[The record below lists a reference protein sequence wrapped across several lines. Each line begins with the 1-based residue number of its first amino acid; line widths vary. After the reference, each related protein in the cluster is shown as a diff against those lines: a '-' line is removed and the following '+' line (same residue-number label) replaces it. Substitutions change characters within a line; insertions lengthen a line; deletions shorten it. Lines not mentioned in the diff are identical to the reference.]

1 MADAELTVRISGD
14 TSDLESAISRVES
27 QLSRL
32 ERSGGKGAESIAKAA
47 LNQGGFAKTVEQS
60 KKALDEKRAVL
71 AQTEKEYKKN
81 SKAIQDNISGLE
93 KQRGRLNNLAVSK
106 QEEIDALK
114 ASSKNLDKNS
124 TAYKDNRRAIEWTET
139 ELEAVKK
146 QHRDVGKSIDEH
158 RTALQ
163 NEKNSLEKSR
173 NAVADAEKQ
182 YKTYASNLEE
192 VEKIEKRLKLEEK
205 AKGYRELGEGVD
217 TLTKPFQVAGVAM
230 AAGAVASAKFAID
243 FENNFANVLKTVD
256 GTDEQ
261 LNKIKQDIIDMT
273 TVGINGHSAI
283 PQTTAELTELAA
295 AGGQLG
301 IQTENISSFT
311 ETMAM
316 MGSATNLAG
325 EEGAKTLAR
334 FMNVA
339 NVSQGEVQNLGSS
352 IVDLG
357 NHFATTEAE
366 IAAMA
371 QRMGATGTAV
381 GISAQ
386 DILAYSTALSSLGVE
401 AEAGGSSI
409 SRIWMD
415 IQTQVSTGGELLGE
429 FAKVSG
435 KTTKEFAEGWKND
448 ASGTFKDFVDGLS
461 KSKDL
466 VGTLKNLG
474 FDNIRDLQALQKLAG
489 PQGIQLLTDALQ
501 RSNNA
506 WSENTALVNEFENKA
521 GTTASQ
527 IQVMKNNL
535 VEAGRSLG
543 ETFLPSI
550 NNGVTDIKNFAQGI
564 AKMSDGQK
572 QALIT
577 TGKWVIGLGAAGKA
591 TSGVIKGI
599 GNTADAFAKIKKA
612 KEAGGVLAK
621 FAPALTAIKGAAP
634 YAAAGIIAV
643 TAAVK
648 IGKAAYD
655 SWYKSQYKWTE
666 GMSEQQNKIRKSMNS
681 YKQLSDIQAQLKN
694 YRLIIENPESSQEQV
709 DNAKQKIQ
717 EIVELLA
724 KEYDLKINV
733 DDNDELDN
741 AVNNLAQRSKNE
753 LERDYNSQQR
763 KLNSLENRYKTDSA
777 KLPDMRKQKQ
787 EADELRT
794 KFDTLSLSAETLR
807 RKWYNSEIG
816 QKEFMDGMVE
826 LGTQLGVSEEDIR
839 NLIVSI
845 DELQT
850 KAIGEKNVN
859 DKLYKDLDGKI
870 TDLEGTVKH
879 YEAISKEMANWASEG
894 MALGVKEGDAEKVN
908 LWFDRL
914 SQNVKN
920 AKLDMHGYAQI
931 AAEAFNGI
939 KWDEAF
945 KKGGDDLNNM
955 VNDYVRSMQKFG
967 AANSD
972 IAKGAALLK
981 NGFKSINDIP
991 KDNKKAFDAIS
1002 KDMTEFARNLGEID
1016 GNHSIKITADGDI
1029 QLLDDVS
1036 GKIQEIQTSNGT
1048 TVKITAEGDVSVLD
1062 DAGNQVQYL
1071 EGLGAVSLQ
1080 VNANGNIDVL
1090 NEAGEKVAEIPKE
1103 VDTTTTVKMAVDS
1116 AEVDNYQPDEKTG
1129 TAKYGVDSSSVDNWS
1144 PPNKNAIVVYKAVVE
1159 GEPKA
1164 KGTQDFKGGMAMI
1177 NDQRGVSD
1185 PRELVEVNGKGYIFE
1200 GRDVV
1205 LPLPRHAKVY
1215 TAGQTK
1221 EMLAMAGLRRYARGK
1236 DNQEWENAQ
1245 DDWAHY
1251 TKVNNVS
1258 AFEALEHWDEMMK
1271 KFSYDAEAVKDIQ
1284 EEIVASTKDMWDE
1297 EMATM
1302 QFYLDMGVDSEE
1314 HYYKWLET
1322 YRDEHFDGNDEMWR
1336 KATLDITKYNKRMA
1350 KESAE
1355 ALNDASEEY
1364 IRFHTIAGDW
1374 DEIGD
1379 SPLAAYARVLDR
1391 AEEDLANGVYKNVEE
1406 KNEFL
1411 KNFGSNMFDAY
1422 KEDADN
1428 WIQHERDYNAMSTE
1442 DYISALNRKK
1452 QRTNEYFA
1460 QGIIDYQT
1468 YLKEVQDY
1476 NEKIMSAYADEVNQW
1491 RDDAD
1496 FYQRQ
1501 SEVYGWGFNG
1511 TGHKSALKYW
1521 QARLDREIENSH
1533 DMNLSANER
1542 QSALRY
1548 ADEARMEIYK
1558 ARQDELD
1565 DELEKFRQSIEDTR
1579 TALDDEVQNMRDA
1592 WTTEDRKA
1600 DMSEL
1605 AEQIA
1610 VFKYAQTKEGID
1622 KYKSLN
1628 EEYTRLS
1635 REQKIEDIQAANREK
1650 LDRMQAQYDKMEQD
1664 KIDELAGLKDELL
1677 KYGGIAVISDQTR
1690 QIAAAANDNISAL
1703 VSNMSDFGESF
1714 SSFAARLFEKLD
1726 ERPTVINN
1734 YDNST
1739 QNIANNI
1746 RDRADLQAAAL
1757 GVGLG
1762 SLSMMLFGRRR

>member
-14 TSDLESAISRVES
+14 TGDLESAISRVES

-32 ERSGGKGAESIAKAA
+32 ERSGGSNVGAGMERNFKTAADRLEQTAK
-47 LNQGGFAKTVEQS
+47 QW
-60 KKALDEKRAVL
+60 
-71 AQTEKEYKKN
+71 
-81 SKAIQDNISGLE
+81 
-93 KQRGRLNNLAVSK
+93 
-106 QEEIDALK
+106 
-114 ASSKNLDKNS
+114 KNLGD
-124 TAYKDNRRAIEWTET
+124 
-139 ELEAVKK
+139 
-146 QHRDVGKSIDEH
+146 
-158 RTALQ
+158 
-163 NEKNSLEKSR
+163 
-173 NAVADAEKQ
+173 
-182 YKTYASNLEE
+182 
-192 VEKIEKRLKLEEK
+192 
-205 AKGYRELGEGVD
+205 GVD

-230 AAGAVASAKFAID
+230 AAGAVASSKFAID
-243 FENNFANVLKTVD
+243 FNNNFADVRKTVD
-256 GTDEQ
+256 GTDAQ

-273 TVGINGHSAI
+273 TVDINGHSAI

-301 IQTENISSFT
+301 ITVENISGFT

-316 MGSATNLAG
+316 IESATNLAG

-334 FMNVA
+334 FMNVTGTA
-339 NVSQGEVQNLGSS
+339 QSEIQNVGSA

-357 NHFATTEAE
+357 NHSATTEAE

-371 QRMGATGTAV
+371 QRMGKYSKTV
-381 GISAQ
+381 GISAA
-386 DILAYSTALSSLGVE
+386 DTLGYSAALSSLGVE
-401 AEAGGSSI
+401 AQLGGSAIGRTWLSI
-409 SRIWMD
+409 ETAVAKGGNSLKAFAKYAGVSANEFKQKWNTDPTGAFNGLLEGLNASENLTLALQELGIDNTQD
-415 IQTQVSTGGELLGE
+415 IQVM
-429 FAKVSG
+429 
-435 KTTKEFAEGWKND
+435 
-448 ASGTFKDFVDGLS
+448 
-461 KSKDL
+461 
-466 VGTLKNLG
+466 
-474 FDNIRDLQALQKLAG
+474 QALVNSVDKVKESV
-489 PQGIQLLTDALQ
+489 Q

-543 ETFLPSI
+543 ETFLPTI

-564 AKMSDGQK
+564 ANMSDGQK

-655 SWYKSQYKWTE
+655 SWYKSQFKWAE
-666 GMSEQQNKIRKSMNS
+666 GLSDADNKVQYSLDK
-681 YKQLSDIQAQLKN
+681 YKQIANLQRALKDA
-694 YRLIIENPESSQEQV
+694 RGTIGNPKASQEQV
-709 DNAKQKIQ
+709 DNAKAKIE
-717 EIVELLA
+717 EIKALLEE
-724 KEYDLKINV
+724 EYNLTIKS
-733 DDNDELDN
+733 DNSDLDN
-741 AVNNLAQRSKNE
+741 AVEQVKKLTGNDLKQAIADEQMQLANLAENYRDAMTRLPEMQAKFDNANERLTYLKLLNSEYATLATESQDGILTQEQMNRAMNDVARSMGITADQAKELYDGVTPLETALQGAQKEVDKLKPEIDDLTNSQRDYVNISKSFANKLTE
-753 LERDYNSQQR
+753 YFSEQLVSGDMGGAAKTLERIG
-763 KLNSLENRYKTDSA
+763 KA
-777 KLPDMRKQKQ
+777 A
-787 EADELRT
+787 ADAGL
-794 KFDTLSLSAETLR
+794 
-807 RKWYNSEIG
+807 
-816 QKEFMDGMVE
+816 
-826 LGTQLGVSEEDIR
+826 
-839 NLIVSI
+839 
-845 DELQT
+845 
-850 KAIGEKNVN
+850 
-859 DKLYKDLDGKI
+859 
-870 TDLEGTVKH
+870 DLEGYGKILT
-879 YEAISKEMANWASEG
+879 
-894 MALGVKEGDAEKVN
+894 
-908 LWFDRL
+908 
-914 SQNVKN
+914 
-920 AKLDMHGYAQI
+920 
-931 AAEAFNGI
+931 
-939 KWDEAF
+939 
-945 KKGGDDLNNM
+945 
-955 VNDYVRSMQKFG
+955 
-967 AANSD
+967 D
-972 IAKGAALLK
+972 IAKAAGMIEENQTIKISAEGDISVIEEVEDKANEL
-981 NGFKSINDIP
+981 NGKSVKLTVNADGSE
-991 KDNKKAFDAIS
+991 AYA
-1002 KDMTEFARNLGEID
+1002 TID
-1016 GNHSIKITADGDI
+1016 GVQYKVAAYDGKTGEAILTADGTKADMVI
-1029 QLLDDVS
+1029 NLSTGEVHAF
-1036 GKIQEIQTSNGT
+1036 SNEEGIAT
-1048 TVKITAEGDVSVLD
+1048 LSAIDNVTATAQQAAKSIAGVKSKTVTITAVYTTINKRIDQFS
-1062 DAGNQVQYL
+1062 
-1071 EGLGAVSLQ
+1071 SL
-1080 VNANGNIDVL
+1080 NGW
-1090 NEAGEKVAEIPKE
+1090 ATK
-1103 VDTTTTVKMAVDS
+1103 
-1116 AEVDNYQPDEKTG
+1116 Q
-1129 TAKYGVDSSSVDNWS
+1129 
-1144 PPNKNAIVVYKAVVE
+1144 
-1159 GEPKA
+1159 A

-1236 DNQEWENAQ
+1236 DNKEWENAQ

-1336 KATLDITKYNKRMA
+1336 KATLDITKYNKQMA

-1391 AEEDLANGVYKNVEE
+1391 AEEDLANGVYESVEE

-1468 YLKEVQDY
+1468 YLKEVQGY
-1476 NEKIMSAYADEVNQW
+1476 NEKIMNAYADEVNQW

-1635 REQKIEDIQAANREK
+1635 REQKIEDIQAANSEK

-1726 ERPTVINN
+1726 ERPTVVNN

>member
-14 TSDLESAISRVES
+14 TGDLESAISRVES

-32 ERSGGKGAESIAKAA
+32 ERSGGSNVGAGMERNFKTAADRLEQTAK
-47 LNQGGFAKTVEQS
+47 QW
-60 KKALDEKRAVL
+60 
-71 AQTEKEYKKN
+71 KN
-81 SKAIQDNISGLE
+81 
-93 KQRGRLNNLAVSK
+93 
-106 QEEIDALK
+106 
-114 ASSKNLDKNS
+114 
-124 TAYKDNRRAIEWTET
+124 
-139 ELEAVKK
+139 
-146 QHRDVGKSIDEH
+146 
-158 RTALQ
+158 
-163 NEKNSLEKSR
+163 
-173 NAVADAEKQ
+173 
-182 YKTYASNLEE
+182 
-192 VEKIEKRLKLEEK
+192 
-205 AKGYRELGEGVD
+205 LGEGVD
-217 TLTKPFQVAGVAM
+217 TLTKPLQIAGVAM
-230 AAGAVASAKFAID
+230 AAGAVASSKFAID
-243 FENNFANVLKTVD
+243 FNNNFADVRKTVD
-256 GTDEQ
+256 GTDAQ

-273 TVGINGHSAI
+273 TVDINGHSAI

-386 DILAYSTALSSLGVE
+386 DVLAYSTALSSLGVE

-489 PQGIQLLTDALQ
+489 PQGIQLLNDALQ

-543 ETFLPSI
+543 ETFLPTI

-564 AKMSDGQK
+564 SKMSDGQK

-666 GMSEQQNKIRKSMNS
+666 GLSDADNKVQDSLDK
-681 YKQLSDIQAQLKN
+681 YKQISNLQRTLKEA
-694 YRLIIENPESSQEQV
+694 RLTIENPESSQEQV
-709 DNAKQKIQ
+709 DNAKAKIE
-717 EIVELLA
+717 EIKALLEE
-724 KEYDLKINV
+724 EYNLKIKF
-733 DDNDELDN
+733 DNSDLDKTIEQVQKLTGNELKQAIAEEQLMLSDLSESYKESMTKLPEMQAQYDN
-741 AVNNLAQRSKNE
+741 AT
-753 LERDYNSQQR
+753 ERLTYL
-763 KLNSLENRYKTDSA
+763 KLLNSEYATLATESKDG
-777 KLPDMRKQKQ
+777 
-787 EADELRT
+787 
-794 KFDTLSLSAETLR
+794 TLSQEQMNRAMNDVARSMGLTAEQARELYDGVTPL
-807 RKWYNSEIG
+807 ETALQG
-816 QKEFMDGMVE
+816 AQKEVDGLKPKIDDLTKSQKDYVNISKSFVNKMTEYLGEQLTKGDMDGAAKTIERIGKAAANAE
-826 LGTQLGVSEEDIR
+826 L
-839 NLIVSI
+839 
-845 DELQT
+845 
-850 KAIGEKNVN
+850 
-859 DKLYKDLDGKI
+859 
-870 TDLEGTVKH
+870 DLEGYGKILT
-879 YEAISKEMANWASEG
+879 
-894 MALGVKEGDAEKVN
+894 
-908 LWFDRL
+908 
-914 SQNVKN
+914 
-920 AKLDMHGYAQI
+920 
-931 AAEAFNGI
+931 
-939 KWDEAF
+939 
-945 KKGGDDLNNM
+945 
-955 VNDYVRSMQKFG
+955 
-967 AANSD
+967 D
-972 IAKGAALLK
+972 IAKAAGMIEGNQTIKISAEGDISVIEEVEDKANEL
-981 NGFKSINDIP
+981 NGKSVKFTVNADG
-991 KDNKKAFDAIS
+991 
-1002 KDMTEFARNLGEID
+1002 TEAYATID
-1016 GNHSIKITADGDI
+1016 GVQYKVAAYDGETGEAILTADGTKADMVI
-1029 QLLDDVS
+1029 NLSTGEVHAF
-1036 GKIQEIQTSNGT
+1036 SNEEGIAT
-1048 TVKITAEGDVSVLD
+1048 LSAIDNVTATAQQAAKSIAGVKSKTVTITAV
-1062 DAGNQVQYL
+1062 Y
-1071 EGLGAVSLQ
+1071 
-1080 VNANGNIDVL
+1080 VNKRVDQFATLNGW
-1090 NEAGEKVAEIPKE
+1090 A
-1103 VDTTTTVKMAVDS
+1103 TR
-1116 AEVDNYQPDEKTG
+1116 Q
-1129 TAKYGVDSSSVDNWS
+1129 
-1144 PPNKNAIVVYKAVVE
+1144 
-1159 GEPKA
+1159 A

-1374 DEIGD
+1374 DEIDD
-1379 SPLAAYARVLDR
+1379 STLAAYARVLDR
-1391 AEEDLANGVYKNVEE
+1391 AEEDLANGVYESIEE

-1476 NEKIMSAYADEVNQW
+1476 NEKIMNAYADEVNQW

-1600 DMSEL
+1600 DMSKL

-1635 REQKIEDIQAANREK
+1635 REQKIEDIQAANSEK

>member
-14 TSDLESAISRVES
+14 TGDLESAISRVES

-32 ERSGGKGAESIAKAA
+32 ERSGGSNVGAGMERNFKTAADRLEQTAK
-47 LNQGGFAKTVEQS
+47 QW
-60 KKALDEKRAVL
+60 
-71 AQTEKEYKKN
+71 KN
-81 SKAIQDNISGLE
+81 
-93 KQRGRLNNLAVSK
+93 
-106 QEEIDALK
+106 
-114 ASSKNLDKNS
+114 
-124 TAYKDNRRAIEWTET
+124 
-139 ELEAVKK
+139 
-146 QHRDVGKSIDEH
+146 
-158 RTALQ
+158 
-163 NEKNSLEKSR
+163 
-173 NAVADAEKQ
+173 
-182 YKTYASNLEE
+182 
-192 VEKIEKRLKLEEK
+192 
-205 AKGYRELGEGVD
+205 LGEGVD

-230 AAGAVASAKFAID
+230 AAGSVASSKFAID
-243 FENNFANVLKTVD
+243 FENNFADVRKTVD

-273 TVGINGHSAI
+273 TVGINAHSAI

-386 DILAYSTALSSLGVE
+386 DVLAYSTALSSLGVE

-489 PQGIQLLTDALQ
+489 PQGIQLLNDALQ

-527 IQVMKNNL
+527 IQIMKNNL

-543 ETFLPSI
+543 ETFLPTI

-564 AKMSDGQK
+564 SKMSDGQK

-599 GNTADAFAKIKKA
+599 GNTADALSKIKKA
-612 KEAGGVLAK
+612 QEAGGVLAK

-655 SWYKSQYKWTE
+655 SWYKSQFKWAE
-666 GMSEQQNKIRKSMNS
+666 GLSDADNKVQDSLDK
-681 YKQLSDIQAQLKN
+681 YKQISNLQRTLKEA
-694 YRLIIENPESSQEQV
+694 RLTIENPESSQEQV
-709 DNAKQKIQ
+709 DAAKAKIE
-717 EIVELLA
+717 EIKALLE
-724 KEYDLKINV
+724 KEYNLNIKS
-733 DDNDELDN
+733 DNSDLDN
-741 AVNNLAQRSKNE
+741 AVEQVKKLTGNDLRQAIADEQMQLANLAENYRNAMTRLPEMQAKFDNANERLSQFKELNSELRALGAEYRSGTISQNEWNAAIEKAGQAMGLTSEQSKDYEYVFRRLSEGMNSAQKEVDKLKPEIDDLTNSQRDYVNISKSFANKLTE
-753 LERDYNSQQR
+753 YFSEQLVSGDMDGAAKTLERIG
-763 KLNSLENRYKTDSA
+763 KA
-777 KLPDMRKQKQ
+777 A
-787 EADELRT
+787 ADAGL
-794 KFDTLSLSAETLR
+794 
-807 RKWYNSEIG
+807 
-816 QKEFMDGMVE
+816 
-826 LGTQLGVSEEDIR
+826 
-839 NLIVSI
+839 
-845 DELQT
+845 
-850 KAIGEKNVN
+850 
-859 DKLYKDLDGKI
+859 
-870 TDLEGTVKH
+870 DLEGYGKILT
-879 YEAISKEMANWASEG
+879 
-894 MALGVKEGDAEKVN
+894 
-908 LWFDRL
+908 
-914 SQNVKN
+914 
-920 AKLDMHGYAQI
+920 
-931 AAEAFNGI
+931 
-939 KWDEAF
+939 
-945 KKGGDDLNNM
+945 
-955 VNDYVRSMQKFG
+955 
-967 AANSD
+967 D
-972 IAKGAALLK
+972 IAKAAGMIEE
-981 NGFKSINDIP
+981 NQ
-991 KDNKKAFDAIS
+991 
-1002 KDMTEFARNLGEID
+1002 T
-1016 GNHSIKITADGDI
+1016 IKISADGDI
-1029 QLLDDVS
+1029 SVLEEVEDKANELN
-1036 GKIQEIQTSNGT
+1036 GKNVELTVNADGTEAYATIDGVQYKVAAYDGETGEAILTADGTKADMVINLSTGEVHAFSNEEGIAT
-1048 TVKITAEGDVSVLD
+1048 LSAIDNVTATAQQAAKSIAGVKSKTVTITAVYTTINKRIDQFS
-1062 DAGNQVQYL
+1062 
-1071 EGLGAVSLQ
+1071 SL
-1080 VNANGNIDVL
+1080 NGW
-1090 NEAGEKVAEIPKE
+1090 ATK
-1103 VDTTTTVKMAVDS
+1103 
-1116 AEVDNYQPDEKTG
+1116 Q
-1129 TAKYGVDSSSVDNWS
+1129 
-1144 PPNKNAIVVYKAVVE
+1144 
-1159 GEPKA
+1159 A

-1374 DEIGD
+1374 DEIDD

-1592 WTTEDRKA
+1592 WATEDRKA

-1635 REQKIEDIQAANREK
+1635 REQKIEDIQAANSEK

>member
-14 TSDLESAISRVES
+14 TGDLESAIGRVES

-32 ERSGGKGAESIAKAA
+32 ERSGGSNVGAGMERNFKTAADRLEQTAK
-47 LNQGGFAKTVEQS
+47 QW
-60 KKALDEKRAVL
+60 
-71 AQTEKEYKKN
+71 KN
-81 SKAIQDNISGLE
+81 
-93 KQRGRLNNLAVSK
+93 
-106 QEEIDALK
+106 
-114 ASSKNLDKNS
+114 
-124 TAYKDNRRAIEWTET
+124 
-139 ELEAVKK
+139 
-146 QHRDVGKSIDEH
+146 
-158 RTALQ
+158 
-163 NEKNSLEKSR
+163 
-173 NAVADAEKQ
+173 
-182 YKTYASNLEE
+182 
-192 VEKIEKRLKLEEK
+192 
-205 AKGYRELGEGVD
+205 LGEGVD

-243 FENNFANVLKTVD
+243 FENNFANVRKTVD

-386 DILAYSTALSSLGVE
+386 DVLAYSTALSSLGVE

-489 PQGIQLLTDALQ
+489 PQGIQLLNDALQ

-543 ETFLPSI
+543 ETFLPTI

-564 AKMSDGQK
+564 ANMSDGQK

-577 TGKWVIGLGAAGKA
+577 TGKWVIGLGAAGKV
-591 TSGVIKGI
+591 TSGVLKGI

-666 GMSEQQNKIRKSMNS
+666 GLSDADNKVQDSLDK
-681 YKQLSDIQAQLKN
+681 YKQIANLQRALKDA
-694 YRLIIENPESSQEQV
+694 RLTIENPESSQEQV
-709 DNAKQKIQ
+709 DNAKAKIE
-717 EIVELLA
+717 EIKALLEE
-724 KEYDLKINV
+724 EYKLNIKS
-733 DDNDELDN
+733 DNSDLDN
-741 AVNNLAQRSKNE
+741 AVEQVKKLTGNDLKQAIADEQMQLANLAENYRDAMTRLPEMQAQYDNANERLTYLKLLNSEYATLATESQDGILTQEQMNRAMNDVARSMGITADQAKELYDGVTPLETALQGAQKEVDKLKPEIDDLTNSQRDYVNISKSFANKLTE
-753 LERDYNSQQR
+753 YFSEQLVSGDMDGAAKTLERIG
-763 KLNSLENRYKTDSA
+763 KA
-777 KLPDMRKQKQ
+777 A
-787 EADELRT
+787 ADAGL
-794 KFDTLSLSAETLR
+794 
-807 RKWYNSEIG
+807 
-816 QKEFMDGMVE
+816 
-826 LGTQLGVSEEDIR
+826 
-839 NLIVSI
+839 
-845 DELQT
+845 
-850 KAIGEKNVN
+850 
-859 DKLYKDLDGKI
+859 
-870 TDLEGTVKH
+870 DLEGYGKILT
-879 YEAISKEMANWASEG
+879 N
-894 MALGVKEGDAEKVN
+894 
-908 LWFDRL
+908 
-914 SQNVKN
+914 
-920 AKLDMHGYAQI
+920 
-931 AAEAFNGI
+931 
-939 KWDEAF
+939 
-945 KKGGDDLNNM
+945 
-955 VNDYVRSMQKFG
+955 
-967 AANSD
+967 
-972 IAKGAALLK
+972 IAKAAGMIEE
-981 NGFKSINDIP
+981 NQ
-991 KDNKKAFDAIS
+991 
-1002 KDMTEFARNLGEID
+1002 T
-1016 GNHSIKITADGDI
+1016 IKISADGDI
-1029 QLLDDVS
+1029 SVLEEVEDKANELN
-1036 GKIQEIQTSNGT
+1036 GKNVELTVNADGTEAYATIDGVQYKVAAYDGKTGEAILTADGTKADMVINRTTGEVHLFSNEEGIAT
-1048 TVKITAEGDVSVLD
+1048 LSAIDNVTATAQQAAKSLAGVKSKTVTITAV
-1062 DAGNQVQYL
+1062 Y
-1071 EGLGAVSLQ
+1071 
-1080 VNANGNIDVL
+1080 VNKRVDQFANL
-1090 NEAGEKVAEIPKE
+1090 NGWATK
-1103 VDTTTTVKMAVDS
+1103 
-1116 AEVDNYQPDEKTG
+1116 Q
-1129 TAKYGVDSSSVDNWS
+1129 
-1144 PPNKNAIVVYKAVVE
+1144 
-1159 GEPKA
+1159 A

-1271 KFSYDAEAVKDIQ
+1271 KFSYDAEVVKDIQ

-1336 KATLDITKYNKRMA
+1336 KATLDITKYNKRVA

-1374 DEIGD
+1374 DEIDD

-1391 AEEDLANGVYKNVEE
+1391 AEEDLANGVYESVEE

-1476 NEKIMSAYADEVNQW
+1476 NEKIMNAYADEVNQW
-1491 RDDAD
+1491 RDNAD

-1542 QSALRY
+1542 KSALRY

-1579 TALDDEVQNMRDA
+1579 IALDDEVQNMRDA
-1592 WTTEDRKA
+1592 WTTEDRKT

-1635 REQKIEDIQAANREK
+1635 REQKIEDIQAANSEK

-1746 RDRADLQAAAL
+1746 HDKADLQAAAL

-1762 SLSMMLFGRRR
+1762 GLSMMLFGRRR

>member
-14 TSDLESAISRVES
+14 TGDLESAIGRVES

-32 ERSGGKGAESIAKAA
+32 ERSGGSNVGAGMERNFKTAADRLEQTAK
-47 LNQGGFAKTVEQS
+47 QW
-60 KKALDEKRAVL
+60 
-71 AQTEKEYKKN
+71 KN
-81 SKAIQDNISGLE
+81 
-93 KQRGRLNNLAVSK
+93 
-106 QEEIDALK
+106 
-114 ASSKNLDKNS
+114 
-124 TAYKDNRRAIEWTET
+124 
-139 ELEAVKK
+139 
-146 QHRDVGKSIDEH
+146 
-158 RTALQ
+158 
-163 NEKNSLEKSR
+163 
-173 NAVADAEKQ
+173 
-182 YKTYASNLEE
+182 
-192 VEKIEKRLKLEEK
+192 
-205 AKGYRELGEGVD
+205 LGEGVD
-217 TLTKPFQVAGVAM
+217 TLTKPFQVAGAAM

-243 FENNFANVLKTVD
+243 FENNFANVRKTVD
-256 GTDEQ
+256 GTDAQ

-339 NVSQGEVQNLGSS
+339 NVSQSEVQNLGSS

-386 DILAYSTALSSLGVE
+386 DVLAYSTALSSLGVE

-489 PQGIQLLTDALQ
+489 PQGIQLLNDALQ

-527 IQVMKNNL
+527 IQIMKNNL

-543 ETFLPSI
+543 ETFLPTI

-564 AKMSDGQK
+564 ANMSDGQK

-591 TSGVIKGI
+591 TSGVLKSV

-612 KEAGGVLAK
+612 QEAGGVLAK

-666 GMSEQQNKIRKSMNS
+666 GLSDADKKVQDSLDK
-681 YKQLSDIQAQLKN
+681 YKQIANLQRALKDA
-694 YRLIIENPESSQEQV
+694 RLTIENPESSQEQV
-709 DNAKQKIQ
+709 DNAKAKIE
-717 EIVELLA
+717 EIKALLEE
-724 KEYDLKINV
+724 EYNLNIKS
-733 DDNDELDN
+733 DNSDLDN
-741 AVNNLAQRSKNE
+741 AVEQVKKLTGNDLKQSIADEQMQLANLADAYRESMTKLPEMQAKFDNANERLTYLKLLNSEYATLATESQDGILTQEQMNRAMNDVARSMGITADQAKELYDGVTPLETALQGAQKEVDKLKPEIDDLTNSQRDYVNISKSFANKLTE
-753 LERDYNSQQR
+753 YFSEQLVSGDMDGAAKTLERIG
-763 KLNSLENRYKTDSA
+763 KA
-777 KLPDMRKQKQ
+777 A
-787 EADELRT
+787 ADAGL
-794 KFDTLSLSAETLR
+794 
-807 RKWYNSEIG
+807 
-816 QKEFMDGMVE
+816 
-826 LGTQLGVSEEDIR
+826 
-839 NLIVSI
+839 
-845 DELQT
+845 
-850 KAIGEKNVN
+850 
-859 DKLYKDLDGKI
+859 
-870 TDLEGTVKH
+870 DLEGYGKILT
-879 YEAISKEMANWASEG
+879 
-894 MALGVKEGDAEKVN
+894 
-908 LWFDRL
+908 
-914 SQNVKN
+914 
-920 AKLDMHGYAQI
+920 
-931 AAEAFNGI
+931 
-939 KWDEAF
+939 
-945 KKGGDDLNNM
+945 
-955 VNDYVRSMQKFG
+955 
-967 AANSD
+967 D
-972 IAKGAALLK
+972 IAKAAGMIEE
-981 NGFKSINDIP
+981 NQ
-991 KDNKKAFDAIS
+991 
-1002 KDMTEFARNLGEID
+1002 T
-1016 GNHSIKITADGDI
+1016 IKISADGDI
-1029 QLLDDVS
+1029 SVLEEVEDKANELN
-1036 GKIQEIQTSNGT
+1036 GKNVELTVNADGTEAYATIDGVQYKVAAYDGKTGEAILTADGTKADMVINLSTGEVHAFSNEEGIAT
-1048 TVKITAEGDVSVLD
+1048 LSAIDNVTATAQQAAKAIAGVKSKTVTITAVYTTINKRIDQFATL
-1062 DAGNQVQYL
+1062 
-1071 EGLGAVSLQ
+1071 
-1080 VNANGNIDVL
+1080 NGW
-1090 NEAGEKVAEIPKE
+1090 ATK
-1103 VDTTTTVKMAVDS
+1103 
-1116 AEVDNYQPDEKTG
+1116 Q
-1129 TAKYGVDSSSVDNWS
+1129 
-1144 PPNKNAIVVYKAVVE
+1144 
-1159 GEPKA
+1159 A

-1271 KFSYDAEAVKDIQ
+1271 KFSYDAEVVKDIQ

-1322 YRDEHFDGNDEMWR
+1322 YRDEHFEGNDEMWR
-1336 KATLDITKYNKRMA
+1336 KATLDITKYNKRVA

-1391 AEEDLANGVYKNVEE
+1391 AEEDLANGVYESVEE

-1460 QGIIDYQT
+1460 QGRIDYQT

-1476 NEKIMSAYADEVNQW
+1476 NEKIMNAYADEVNQW
-1491 RDDAD
+1491 RDNAD

-1579 TALDDEVQNMRDA
+1579 IALDDEVQNMRDA
-1592 WTTEDRKA
+1592 WTTEDRKT

-1635 REQKIEDIQAANREK
+1635 REQKIEDIQAANSEK

-1746 RDRADLQAAAL
+1746 HDKADLQAAAL

-1762 SLSMMLFGRRR
+1762 GLSMMLFGRRR

>member
-14 TSDLESAISRVES
+14 TGDLESAISRVES

-205 AKGYRELGEGVD
+205 AKGYRELGDGVD
-217 TLTKPFQVAGVAM
+217 TLTKPFQVAGAAM

-243 FENNFANVLKTVD
+243 FENNFADVRKTVD
-256 GTDEQ
+256 GTDAQ

-301 IQTENISSFT
+301 ITVENISGFT

-316 MGSATNLAG
+316 IESATNLAG

-334 FMNVA
+334 FMNVTGTA
-339 NVSQGEVQNLGSS
+339 QSEIQNVGSA

-357 NHFATTEAE
+357 NHSATTEAE

-371 QRMGATGTAV
+371 QRMGKYSKTV
-381 GISAQ
+381 GISAA
-386 DILAYSTALSSLGVE
+386 DTLGYSAALSSLGVE
-401 AEAGGSSI
+401 AQLGGSAIGRTWLSI
-409 SRIWMD
+409 ETAVAKGGNSLKAFAKYAGVSANEFKQKWNTDPTGAFNGLLEGLNASENLTLALQELGIDNTQD
-415 IQTQVSTGGELLGE
+415 IQVM
-429 FAKVSG
+429 
-435 KTTKEFAEGWKND
+435 
-448 ASGTFKDFVDGLS
+448 
-461 KSKDL
+461 
-466 VGTLKNLG
+466 
-474 FDNIRDLQALQKLAG
+474 QALVNSVDKVKESV
-489 PQGIQLLTDALQ
+489 Q

-666 GMSEQQNKIRKSMNS
+666 GLSDADKKVQDSLDK
-681 YKQLSDIQAQLKN
+681 YKQISNLQRTLKEA
-694 YRLIIENPESSQEQV
+694 RLTIENPESSQEQV
-709 DNAKQKIQ
+709 DNAKAKIE
-717 EIVELLA
+717 EIKALLEE
-724 KEYDLKINV
+724 EYNLTIKS
-733 DDNDELDN
+733 DNSDLDN
-741 AVNNLAQRSKNE
+741 AVEQVKKLTGNDLKQAIADEQMQLANLAENYRDAMTRLPEMQAQYDNASERLTYLKLLNSEYATLATESQDGILTQEQMNRAMNDVARSMGITADQAKELYDGVTPLETALQGAQKEVDKLKPEIDDLTNCQRDYVNISKSFANKLTE
-753 LERDYNSQQR
+753 YFSEQLVSGDMDGAAKTLERIG
-763 KLNSLENRYKTDSA
+763 KA
-777 KLPDMRKQKQ
+777 A
-787 EADELRT
+787 ADAGL
-794 KFDTLSLSAETLR
+794 
-807 RKWYNSEIG
+807 
-816 QKEFMDGMVE
+816 
-826 LGTQLGVSEEDIR
+826 
-839 NLIVSI
+839 
-845 DELQT
+845 
-850 KAIGEKNVN
+850 
-859 DKLYKDLDGKI
+859 
-870 TDLEGTVKH
+870 DLEGYGKILT
-879 YEAISKEMANWASEG
+879 
-894 MALGVKEGDAEKVN
+894 
-908 LWFDRL
+908 
-914 SQNVKN
+914 
-920 AKLDMHGYAQI
+920 
-931 AAEAFNGI
+931 
-939 KWDEAF
+939 
-945 KKGGDDLNNM
+945 
-955 VNDYVRSMQKFG
+955 
-967 AANSD
+967 D
-972 IAKGAALLK
+972 IAKAAGMIEE
-981 NGFKSINDIP
+981 NQ
-991 KDNKKAFDAIS
+991 
-1002 KDMTEFARNLGEID
+1002 T
-1016 GNHSIKITADGDI
+1016 IKITADGDI
-1029 QLLDDVS
+1029 SVLEEVEDKANELN
-1036 GKIQEIQTSNGT
+1036 GKNVKFTVNADGTEAYATIDGVQYKVAAYDGKTGETILTADGTKADMVINRTTGEVHLFSNEEGIAT
-1048 TVKITAEGDVSVLD
+1048 LSAIDNVTATARQAAKSLAGVKSKTVTITAV
-1062 DAGNQVQYL
+1062 Y
-1071 EGLGAVSLQ
+1071 
-1080 VNANGNIDVL
+1080 VNKRVDQFANL
-1090 NEAGEKVAEIPKE
+1090 NGWATK
-1103 VDTTTTVKMAVDS
+1103 
-1116 AEVDNYQPDEKTG
+1116 Q
-1129 TAKYGVDSSSVDNWS
+1129 
-1144 PPNKNAIVVYKAVVE
+1144 
-1159 GEPKA
+1159 A

-1271 KFSYDAEAVKDIQ
+1271 KFSYDPEVVKDIQ

-1336 KATLDITKYNKRMA
+1336 KATLAITKYNKRMA

-1374 DEIGD
+1374 DEIDD

-1391 AEEDLANGVYKNVEE
+1391 AEEDLANGVYESVEE

-1468 YLKEVQDY
+1468 YLKEVQGY

-1635 REQKIEDIQAANREK
+1635 REQKIEDIQAANSEK

-1690 QIAAAANDNISAL
+1690 QIAAAANDNISTL

-1714 SSFAARLFEKLD
+1714 NSFAARLFEKLD

>member
-27 QLSRL
+27 QLSQL
-32 ERSGGKGAESIAKAA
+32 ERSGGSGMVRNFETAADRLEQTAKQWKDLGSAA
-47 LNQGGFAKTVEQS
+47 
-60 KKALDEKRAVL
+60 
-71 AQTEKEYKKN
+71 
-81 SKAIQDNISGLE
+81 
-93 KQRGRLNNLAVSK
+93 
-106 QEEIDALK
+106 
-114 ASSKNLDKNS
+114 
-124 TAYKDNRRAIEWTET
+124 
-139 ELEAVKK
+139 
-146 QHRDVGKSIDEH
+146 
-158 RTALQ
+158 
-163 NEKNSLEKSR
+163 
-173 NAVADAEKQ
+173 
-182 YKTYASNLEE
+182 
-192 VEKIEKRLKLEEK
+192 
-205 AKGYRELGEGVD
+205 D
-217 TLTKPFQVAGVAM
+217 TLTKPFQVAGAAM

-243 FENNFANVLKTVD
+243 FENNFADVRKTVD
-256 GTDEQ
+256 GTDAQ

-301 IQTENISSFT
+301 IQTENISGFT

-415 IQTQVSTGGELLGE
+415 IQTQVSTGGKLLGE
-429 FAKVSG
+429 FAAVSG

-543 ETFLPSI
+543 ETFLPTI
-550 NNGVTDIKNFAQGI
+550 NNGVADIKNFAQGV
-564 AKMSDGQK
+564 ANMSDGQK

-591 TSGVIKGI
+591 TSGVLKSV

-612 KEAGGVLAK
+612 QEAGGVLAK

-666 GMSEQQNKIRKSMNS
+666 GLSDADNKVQDSLDK
-681 YKQLSDIQAQLKN
+681 YKQISNIQRTLKEA
-694 YRLIIENPESSQEQV
+694 RLTIENPESSQEQV
-709 DNAKQKIQ
+709 DAAKAKIE
-717 EIVELLA
+717 EIKALLEE
-724 KEYDLKINV
+724 EYNLNIKS
-733 DDNDELDN
+733 DDSDLDN
-741 AVNNLAQRSKNE
+741 AVEQVKKLTGNDLKQAIADEQMQLAALAESYRESITKLPEMQAKFDNANERLSQFKELNSELRALGAEYRSGTISQNEWNAAIEKAGQAMGLTSEQSKDYGYVFRRLSEGMNSAQKEVDKLKPEIDDLTNSQRDYVNISKSFANKLTE
-753 LERDYNSQQR
+753 YFSEQLVSGDMDGAAKTLERIG
-763 KLNSLENRYKTDSA
+763 KA
-777 KLPDMRKQKQ
+777 A
-787 EADELRT
+787 ADAGL
-794 KFDTLSLSAETLR
+794 
-807 RKWYNSEIG
+807 
-816 QKEFMDGMVE
+816 
-826 LGTQLGVSEEDIR
+826 
-839 NLIVSI
+839 
-845 DELQT
+845 
-850 KAIGEKNVN
+850 
-859 DKLYKDLDGKI
+859 
-870 TDLEGTVKH
+870 DLEGYGKILT
-879 YEAISKEMANWASEG
+879 
-894 MALGVKEGDAEKVN
+894 
-908 LWFDRL
+908 
-914 SQNVKN
+914 
-920 AKLDMHGYAQI
+920 
-931 AAEAFNGI
+931 
-939 KWDEAF
+939 
-945 KKGGDDLNNM
+945 
-955 VNDYVRSMQKFG
+955 
-967 AANSD
+967 D
-972 IAKGAALLK
+972 IAKAAGMIEE
-981 NGFKSINDIP
+981 NQ
-991 KDNKKAFDAIS
+991 
-1002 KDMTEFARNLGEID
+1002 T
-1016 GNHSIKITADGDI
+1016 IKITADGDI
-1029 QLLDDVS
+1029 SVIEEVEDKANELN
-1036 GKIQEIQTSNGT
+1036 GKTVDLTVNADGTEAYATIDGVKYKVAAYDGETGEAILTADGTKADMVINRTTGEVHLFSNEEGIAT
-1048 TVKITAEGDVSVLD
+1048 LSAIDNVTATAQQAAKSLAGVKSKTVTITAV
-1062 DAGNQVQYL
+1062 Y
-1071 EGLGAVSLQ
+1071 
-1080 VNANGNIDVL
+1080 VNKRVDQFANL
-1090 NEAGEKVAEIPKE
+1090 NGWA
-1103 VDTTTTVKMAVDS
+1103 T
-1116 AEVDNYQPDEKTG
+1116 
-1129 TAKYGVDSSSVDNWS
+1129 
-1144 PPNKNAIVVYKAVVE
+1144 KN
-1159 GEPKA
+1159 A

-1302 QFYLDMGVDSEE
+1302 QFYLDMGIDSEE

-1336 KATLDITKYNKRMA
+1336 KATLDITKYNKHMA

-1579 TALDDEVQNMRDA
+1579 TALDDEVQSMRDA
-1592 WTTEDRKA
+1592 WTTEDRKT

-1635 REQKIEDIQAANREK
+1635 REQKIEDIQAANSEK
-1650 LDRMQAQYDKMEQD
+1650 LDRMQEQYDKMEQD

-1703 VSNMSDFGESF
+1703 VSNISDFGESF
-1714 SSFAARLFEKLD
+1714 GSFAARLFEKLD

-1746 RDRADLQAAAL
+1746 HDKADLQAAAL
-1757 GVGLG
+1757 SGGLAG
-1762 SLSMMLFGRRR
+1762 LSMLLFGRRG

>member
-14 TSDLESAISRVES
+14 TGDLESAISRVES

-32 ERSGGKGAESIAKAA
+32 ERSGGSNVGAGMERNFKTAADRLEQTAK
-47 LNQGGFAKTVEQS
+47 QW
-60 KKALDEKRAVL
+60 
-71 AQTEKEYKKN
+71 
-81 SKAIQDNISGLE
+81 
-93 KQRGRLNNLAVSK
+93 
-106 QEEIDALK
+106 
-114 ASSKNLDKNS
+114 KNLGD
-124 TAYKDNRRAIEWTET
+124 
-139 ELEAVKK
+139 
-146 QHRDVGKSIDEH
+146 
-158 RTALQ
+158 
-163 NEKNSLEKSR
+163 
-173 NAVADAEKQ
+173 
-182 YKTYASNLEE
+182 
-192 VEKIEKRLKLEEK
+192 
-205 AKGYRELGEGVD
+205 GVD

-230 AAGAVASAKFAID
+230 AAGAVASSKFAID
-243 FENNFANVLKTVD
+243 FNNNFADVRKTVD
-256 GTDEQ
+256 GTDAQ

-273 TVGINGHSAI
+273 TVDINGHSAI

-301 IQTENISSFT
+301 RKTENISSFT

-352 IVDLG
+352 VVDLG

-527 IQVMKNNL
+527 MQVMKNNL

-564 AKMSDGQK
+564 ANMSDGQK

-655 SWYKSQYKWTE
+655 SWYKSQFKWAE
-666 GMSEQQNKIRKSMNS
+666 GLSDADNKVQYSLDK
-681 YKQLSDIQAQLKN
+681 YKQIANLQRALKDA
-694 YRLIIENPESSQEQV
+694 RGTIGNPKASQEQV
-709 DNAKQKIQ
+709 DNAKAKIE
-717 EIVELLA
+717 EIKALLEE
-724 KEYDLKINV
+724 EYNLTIKS
-733 DDNDELDN
+733 DNSDLDN
-741 AVNNLAQRSKNE
+741 AVEQVKKLTGNDLKQAIADEQMQLANLAENYRDAMTRLPEMQAQYDNANERLTYLKLLNSEYATLATESKDGTLSQEQMNRAMNDVARSMGITADQAKELYDGVTPLETALQGAQKEVDKLKPEIDDLTNSQRDYVNISKSFANKLTE
-753 LERDYNSQQR
+753 YFSEQLVSGDMDGAAKTLERIG
-763 KLNSLENRYKTDSA
+763 KA
-777 KLPDMRKQKQ
+777 A
-787 EADELRT
+787 ADAGL
-794 KFDTLSLSAETLR
+794 
-807 RKWYNSEIG
+807 
-816 QKEFMDGMVE
+816 
-826 LGTQLGVSEEDIR
+826 
-839 NLIVSI
+839 
-845 DELQT
+845 
-850 KAIGEKNVN
+850 
-859 DKLYKDLDGKI
+859 
-870 TDLEGTVKH
+870 DLEGYGKILT
-879 YEAISKEMANWASEG
+879 
-894 MALGVKEGDAEKVN
+894 
-908 LWFDRL
+908 
-914 SQNVKN
+914 
-920 AKLDMHGYAQI
+920 
-931 AAEAFNGI
+931 
-939 KWDEAF
+939 
-945 KKGGDDLNNM
+945 
-955 VNDYVRSMQKFG
+955 
-967 AANSD
+967 D
-972 IAKGAALLK
+972 IAKAAGMIEE
-981 NGFKSINDIP
+981 NQ
-991 KDNKKAFDAIS
+991 
-1002 KDMTEFARNLGEID
+1002 T
-1016 GNHSIKITADGDI
+1016 IKISAD
-1029 QLLDDVS
+1029 
-1036 GKIQEIQTSNGT
+1036 
-1048 TVKITAEGDVSVLD
+1048 GDVSVLEEVED
-1062 DAGNQVQYL
+1062 KANELNGKNVELTVNADGTEAYATIDGVQY
-1071 EGLGAVSLQ
+1071 
-1080 VNANGNIDVL
+1080 
-1090 NEAGEKVAEIPKE
+1090 KVAAYDGETGEAILTADGTKADMVINLSTGE
-1103 VDTTTTVKMAVDS
+1103 VHAFSNEEGIATLSAIDNVTATAQQAAKSIAGVKSKTVTITAVYTTINKRID
-1116 AEVDNYQPDEKTG
+1116 QF
-1129 TAKYGVDSSSVDNWS
+1129 SSLNGWAT
-1144 PPNKNAIVVYKAVVE
+1144 KQ
-1159 GEPKA
+1159 A

-1236 DNQEWENAQ
+1236 DNKEWENAQ

-1336 KATLDITKYNKRMA
+1336 KATLDITKYNKQMA

-1374 DEIGD
+1374 DEIDD

-1391 AEEDLANGVYKNVEE
+1391 AEEDLANGVYESVEE

-1476 NEKIMSAYADEVNQW
+1476 NEKIMNAYADEVNQW

-1635 REQKIEDIQAANREK
+1635 REQKIEDIQAANSEK

-1714 SSFAARLFEKLD
+1714 NSFAARLFEKLD

-1762 SLSMMLFGRRR
+1762 SLSMILFGRRR

>member
-14 TSDLESAISRVES
+14 TGDLESAISRVES

-32 ERSGGKGAESIAKAA
+32 ERSGGSNVGAGMERNFKTAADRLEQTAK
-47 LNQGGFAKTVEQS
+47 QW
-60 KKALDEKRAVL
+60 
-71 AQTEKEYKKN
+71 
-81 SKAIQDNISGLE
+81 
-93 KQRGRLNNLAVSK
+93 
-106 QEEIDALK
+106 
-114 ASSKNLDKNS
+114 KNLGD
-124 TAYKDNRRAIEWTET
+124 
-139 ELEAVKK
+139 
-146 QHRDVGKSIDEH
+146 
-158 RTALQ
+158 
-163 NEKNSLEKSR
+163 
-173 NAVADAEKQ
+173 
-182 YKTYASNLEE
+182 
-192 VEKIEKRLKLEEK
+192 
-205 AKGYRELGEGVD
+205 GVD
-217 TLTKPFQVAGVAM
+217 TLAKPFQVAGVAM
-230 AAGAVASAKFAID
+230 AAGAVASSKFAID
-243 FENNFANVLKTVD
+243 FENNFADVRKTVD
-256 GTDEQ
+256 GTDAQ

-352 IVDLG
+352 VVDLG

-489 PQGIQLLTDALQ
+489 PQGIQLLNDALQ

-564 AKMSDGQK
+564 ANMSDGQK

-599 GNTADAFAKIKKA
+599 GNTADAFAKIKKS

-621 FAPALTAIKGAAP
+621 FAPALTAIKGVAP

-666 GMSEQQNKIRKSMNS
+666 GLSDADNKVQDSLDK
-681 YKQLSDIQAQLKN
+681 YKQISNLQRTLKEA
-694 YRLIIENPESSQEQV
+694 RLTIENPESSQEQV
-709 DNAKQKIQ
+709 DAAKAKIEEIKALLEEEYNLNIKSDNSDLNNA
-717 EIVELLA
+717 VEQVKKLTGN
-724 KEYDLKINV
+724 DLKQAIA
-733 DDNDELDN
+733 DEQMQLANLAESYRESMTKLPEMQAKFDN
-741 AVNNLAQRSKNE
+741 ANERLSQFKELNSELRALGAEYRSGTISQNEWNAAIEKAGQAMGLTSEQSKDYEYVFRRLSEGMNSAQKEVDKLKPEIDDLTNSQRDYVNISKSFANKLTE
-753 LERDYNSQQR
+753 YFSEQLVSGDMDGAAKTLERIG
-763 KLNSLENRYKTDSA
+763 KA
-777 KLPDMRKQKQ
+777 A
-787 EADELRT
+787 ADAGL
-794 KFDTLSLSAETLR
+794 
-807 RKWYNSEIG
+807 
-816 QKEFMDGMVE
+816 
-826 LGTQLGVSEEDIR
+826 
-839 NLIVSI
+839 
-845 DELQT
+845 
-850 KAIGEKNVN
+850 
-859 DKLYKDLDGKI
+859 
-870 TDLEGTVKH
+870 DLEGYGKILT
-879 YEAISKEMANWASEG
+879 
-894 MALGVKEGDAEKVN
+894 
-908 LWFDRL
+908 
-914 SQNVKN
+914 
-920 AKLDMHGYAQI
+920 
-931 AAEAFNGI
+931 
-939 KWDEAF
+939 
-945 KKGGDDLNNM
+945 
-955 VNDYVRSMQKFG
+955 
-967 AANSD
+967 D
-972 IAKGAALLK
+972 IAKAAGMIEE
-981 NGFKSINDIP
+981 NQ
-991 KDNKKAFDAIS
+991 
-1002 KDMTEFARNLGEID
+1002 T
-1016 GNHSIKITADGDI
+1016 IKISADGDI
-1029 QLLDDVS
+1029 SVLEEVEDKANELN
-1036 GKIQEIQTSNGT
+1036 GKNVELTVNADGTEAYATIDGVQYKVAAYDGETGEAILTADGTKADMVINLSTGEVHAFSNEEGIAT
-1048 TVKITAEGDVSVLD
+1048 LSAIDNVTATAQQAAKSIAGVKSKTVTITAVYTTINKRIDQFS
-1062 DAGNQVQYL
+1062 
-1071 EGLGAVSLQ
+1071 SL
-1080 VNANGNIDVL
+1080 NGW
-1090 NEAGEKVAEIPKE
+1090 ATK
-1103 VDTTTTVKMAVDS
+1103 
-1116 AEVDNYQPDEKTG
+1116 Q
-1129 TAKYGVDSSSVDNWS
+1129 
-1144 PPNKNAIVVYKAVVE
+1144 
-1159 GEPKA
+1159 A

-1336 KATLDITKYNKRMA
+1336 KATLDITKYNKQMA

-1374 DEIGD
+1374 DEIDD

-1391 AEEDLANGVYKNVEE
+1391 AEEDLANGVYESVEE

-1476 NEKIMSAYADEVNQW
+1476 NEKIMNAYADEVNQW

-1511 TGHKSALKYW
+1511 TGHKSALRYW

-1635 REQKIEDIQAANREK
+1635 REQKIEDIQAANSEK

>member
-1 MADAELTVRISGD
+1 
-14 TSDLESAISRVES
+14 
-27 QLSRL
+27 
-32 ERSGGKGAESIAKAA
+32 
-47 LNQGGFAKTVEQS
+47 
-60 KKALDEKRAVL
+60 
-71 AQTEKEYKKN
+71 
-81 SKAIQDNISGLE
+81 
-93 KQRGRLNNLAVSK
+93 
-106 QEEIDALK
+106 
-114 ASSKNLDKNS
+114 
-124 TAYKDNRRAIEWTET
+124 
-139 ELEAVKK
+139 
-146 QHRDVGKSIDEH
+146 
-158 RTALQ
+158 
-163 NEKNSLEKSR
+163 
-173 NAVADAEKQ
+173 
-182 YKTYASNLEE
+182 
-192 VEKIEKRLKLEEK
+192 
-205 AKGYRELGEGVD
+205 
-217 TLTKPFQVAGVAM
+217 M

-243 FENNFANVLKTVD
+243 FNNNFADVRKTVD
-256 GTDEQ
+256 GTDAQ

-273 TVGINGHSAI
+273 TVDINGHSAI

-301 IQTENISSFT
+301 IKTENISGFT

-316 MGSATNLAG
+316 IESATNLAG

-334 FMNVA
+334 FMNVTGTA
-339 NVSQGEVQNLGSS
+339 QSEIQNVGSA

-357 NHFATTEAE
+357 NHSATTEAE

-371 QRMGATGTAV
+371 QRMGKYSKTV
-381 GISAQ
+381 GISAA
-386 DILAYSTALSSLGVE
+386 DTLGYSAALSSLGVE
-401 AEAGGSSI
+401 AQLGGSAIGRTWLSI
-409 SRIWMD
+409 ETVVAKGGNSLKAFAKYAGVSANEFKQKWNTDPTGAFNGLLEGLNASENLTLALQELGIDNTQD
-415 IQTQVSTGGELLGE
+415 IQVM
-429 FAKVSG
+429 
-435 KTTKEFAEGWKND
+435 
-448 ASGTFKDFVDGLS
+448 
-461 KSKDL
+461 
-466 VGTLKNLG
+466 
-474 FDNIRDLQALQKLAG
+474 QALVNSVDKVKESV
-489 PQGIQLLTDALQ
+489 Q

-543 ETFLPSI
+543 ETFLPTI

-564 AKMSDGQK
+564 ANMSDGQK

-599 GNTADAFAKIKKA
+599 GNTADALSKIKKA
-612 KEAGGVLAK
+612 QEVGGVLAK

-666 GMSEQQNKIRKSMNS
+666 GLSDADNKVQYSLDK
-681 YKQLSDIQAQLKN
+681 YKQIANLQRALKDA
-694 YRLIIENPESSQEQV
+694 RGTIGNPKASQEQIDAAKAKIEEIKALLEEEYNLTIKS
-709 DNAKQKIQ
+709 DNS
-717 EIVELLA
+717 
-724 KEYDLKINV
+724 D
-733 DDNDELDN
+733 LDN
-741 AVNNLAQRSKNE
+741 AVEQVKKLTGNDLKQAIADEQMQLANLAENYRNAMTRLPEMQAKFDNANERLTYLKLLNSEYATLATESQDGILTQEQMNRAMNDVARSMGITADQAKELYDGVTPLETALQGAQKEVDKLKPEIDDLTNSQRDYVNISKSFANKLTE
-753 LERDYNSQQR
+753 YFSEQLVSGDMDGAAKTLERIG
-763 KLNSLENRYKTDSA
+763 KA
-777 KLPDMRKQKQ
+777 A
-787 EADELRT
+787 ADAEL
-794 KFDTLSLSAETLR
+794 
-807 RKWYNSEIG
+807 
-816 QKEFMDGMVE
+816 
-826 LGTQLGVSEEDIR
+826 
-839 NLIVSI
+839 
-845 DELQT
+845 
-850 KAIGEKNVN
+850 
-859 DKLYKDLDGKI
+859 
-870 TDLEGTVKH
+870 DLEGYGKILT
-879 YEAISKEMANWASEG
+879 
-894 MALGVKEGDAEKVN
+894 
-908 LWFDRL
+908 
-914 SQNVKN
+914 
-920 AKLDMHGYAQI
+920 
-931 AAEAFNGI
+931 
-939 KWDEAF
+939 
-945 KKGGDDLNNM
+945 
-955 VNDYVRSMQKFG
+955 
-967 AANSD
+967 D
-972 IAKGAALLK
+972 IAKAA
-981 NGFKSINDIP
+981 GMI
-991 KDNKKAFDAIS
+991 
-1002 KDMTEFARNLGEID
+1002 E
-1016 GNHSIKITADGDI
+1016 GNQTIKISADGDI
-1029 QLLDDVS
+1029 SVLEEVEDKANELN
-1036 GKIQEIQTSNGT
+1036 GKNVELTVNADGSEAYATIDGVQYKVAAYDGKTGEAILIADGTKADMVINLSTGEVHAFSNEEGIAT
-1048 TVKITAEGDVSVLD
+1048 LSAIDNVTATAQQAAKSIAGVKSKTVTITAVYTTINKRIDQFS
-1062 DAGNQVQYL
+1062 
-1071 EGLGAVSLQ
+1071 SL
-1080 VNANGNIDVL
+1080 NGW
-1090 NEAGEKVAEIPKE
+1090 A
-1103 VDTTTTVKMAVDS
+1103 TT
-1116 AEVDNYQPDEKTG
+1116 N
-1129 TAKYGVDSSSVDNWS
+1129 
-1144 PPNKNAIVVYKAVVE
+1144 
-1159 GEPKA
+1159 A

-1236 DNQEWENAQ
+1236 DNKEWENAQ

-1336 KATLDITKYNKRMA
+1336 KATLDITKYNKQMA

-1379 SPLAAYARVLDR
+1379 SPLLAYARVLDR
-1391 AEEDLANGVYKNVEE
+1391 AEEDLANGVYESVEE

-1476 NEKIMSAYADEVNQW
+1476 NEKIMNAYADEVNQW

-1635 REQKIEDIQAANREK
+1635 REQKIEDIQAANSEK

>member
-14 TSDLESAISRVES
+14 TGDLESAISRVES

-32 ERSGGKGAESIAKAA
+32 ERSGGSNVGAGMERNFKTAADRLEQTAK
-47 LNQGGFAKTVEQS
+47 QW
-60 KKALDEKRAVL
+60 
-71 AQTEKEYKKN
+71 KN
-81 SKAIQDNISGLE
+81 
-93 KQRGRLNNLAVSK
+93 
-106 QEEIDALK
+106 
-114 ASSKNLDKNS
+114 
-124 TAYKDNRRAIEWTET
+124 
-139 ELEAVKK
+139 
-146 QHRDVGKSIDEH
+146 
-158 RTALQ
+158 
-163 NEKNSLEKSR
+163 
-173 NAVADAEKQ
+173 
-182 YKTYASNLEE
+182 
-192 VEKIEKRLKLEEK
+192 
-205 AKGYRELGEGVD
+205 LGEGVD
-217 TLTKPFQVAGVAM
+217 TLTKPLQIAGVAM
-230 AAGAVASAKFAID
+230 AAGAVASSKFAID
-243 FENNFANVLKTVD
+243 FNNNFADVRKTVD
-256 GTDEQ
+256 GTDAQ

-273 TVGINGHSAI
+273 TVDINGHSAI

-386 DILAYSTALSSLGVE
+386 DVLAYSTALSSLGVE

-489 PQGIQLLTDALQ
+489 PQGIQLLNDALQ

-543 ETFLPSI
+543 ETFLPTI

-564 AKMSDGQK
+564 SKMSDGQK

-666 GMSEQQNKIRKSMNS
+666 GLSDADNKVQDSLDK
-681 YKQLSDIQAQLKN
+681 YKQISNLQRTLKEA
-694 YRLIIENPESSQEQV
+694 RLTIENPESSQEQV
-709 DNAKQKIQ
+709 DNAKAKIE
-717 EIVELLA
+717 EIKALLEE
-724 KEYDLKINV
+724 EYNLKIKF
-733 DDNDELDN
+733 DNSDLDKTIEQVQKLTGNELKQAIAEEQLMLSDLSESYKESMTKLPEMQAQYDN
-741 AVNNLAQRSKNE
+741 AT
-753 LERDYNSQQR
+753 ERLTYL
-763 KLNSLENRYKTDSA
+763 KLLNSEYATLATESKDG
-777 KLPDMRKQKQ
+777 
-787 EADELRT
+787 
-794 KFDTLSLSAETLR
+794 TLSQEQMNRAMNDVARSMGLTAEQARELYDGVTPL
-807 RKWYNSEIG
+807 ETALQG
-816 QKEFMDGMVE
+816 AQKEVDGLKPKIDDLTKSQKDYVNISKSFVNKMTEYLGEQLTKGDMDGAAKTIERIGKAAANAE
-826 LGTQLGVSEEDIR
+826 L
-839 NLIVSI
+839 
-845 DELQT
+845 
-850 KAIGEKNVN
+850 
-859 DKLYKDLDGKI
+859 
-870 TDLEGTVKH
+870 DLEGYGKILT
-879 YEAISKEMANWASEG
+879 
-894 MALGVKEGDAEKVN
+894 
-908 LWFDRL
+908 
-914 SQNVKN
+914 
-920 AKLDMHGYAQI
+920 
-931 AAEAFNGI
+931 
-939 KWDEAF
+939 
-945 KKGGDDLNNM
+945 
-955 VNDYVRSMQKFG
+955 
-967 AANSD
+967 D
-972 IAKGAALLK
+972 IAKAAGMIEGNQTIKISAEGDISVIEEVEDKANEL
-981 NGFKSINDIP
+981 NGKSVKFTVNADG
-991 KDNKKAFDAIS
+991 
-1002 KDMTEFARNLGEID
+1002 TEAYATID
-1016 GNHSIKITADGDI
+1016 GVQYKVAAYDGETGEAILTADGTKADMVI
-1029 QLLDDVS
+1029 NLSTGEVHAF
-1036 GKIQEIQTSNGT
+1036 SNEEGIAT
-1048 TVKITAEGDVSVLD
+1048 LSAIDNVTATAQQAAKSIAGVKSKTVTITAV
-1062 DAGNQVQYL
+1062 Y
-1071 EGLGAVSLQ
+1071 
-1080 VNANGNIDVL
+1080 VNKRVDQFATLNGW
-1090 NEAGEKVAEIPKE
+1090 A
-1103 VDTTTTVKMAVDS
+1103 TR
-1116 AEVDNYQPDEKTG
+1116 Q
-1129 TAKYGVDSSSVDNWS
+1129 
-1144 PPNKNAIVVYKAVVE
+1144 
-1159 GEPKA
+1159 A

-1271 KFSYDAEAVKDIQ
+1271 KSSYDAEAVKDIQ

-1374 DEIGD
+1374 DEIDD

-1391 AEEDLANGVYKNVEE
+1391 AEEDLANGVYESVEE

-1468 YLKEVQDY
+1468 YLKEVQGY
-1476 NEKIMSAYADEVNQW
+1476 NEKIMNAYADEVNQW

-1635 REQKIEDIQAANREK
+1635 REQKIEDIQAANSEK

-1677 KYGGIAVISDQTR
+1677 KYGGIVVISDQTR

>member
-14 TSDLESAISRVES
+14 TGDLESAIGRVES

-32 ERSGGKGAESIAKAA
+32 ERSGGSNVGAGMERNFKTAADRLEQTAK
-47 LNQGGFAKTVEQS
+47 QW
-60 KKALDEKRAVL
+60 
-71 AQTEKEYKKN
+71 KN
-81 SKAIQDNISGLE
+81 
-93 KQRGRLNNLAVSK
+93 
-106 QEEIDALK
+106 
-114 ASSKNLDKNS
+114 
-124 TAYKDNRRAIEWTET
+124 
-139 ELEAVKK
+139 
-146 QHRDVGKSIDEH
+146 
-158 RTALQ
+158 
-163 NEKNSLEKSR
+163 
-173 NAVADAEKQ
+173 
-182 YKTYASNLEE
+182 
-192 VEKIEKRLKLEEK
+192 
-205 AKGYRELGEGVD
+205 LGEGVD
-217 TLTKPFQVAGVAM
+217 TLTKPFQVAGAAM

-243 FENNFANVLKTVD
+243 FENNFADVRKTVD

-386 DILAYSTALSSLGVE
+386 DVLAYSTALSSLGVE

-489 PQGIQLLTDALQ
+489 PQGIQLLNDALQ

-543 ETFLPSI
+543 ETFLPTI

-564 AKMSDGQK
+564 ANMSDGQK

-577 TGKWVIGLGAAGKA
+577 TGKWVIGLGAAGKV
-591 TSGVIKGI
+591 TSGVLKSV

-666 GMSEQQNKIRKSMNS
+666 GLSDADKKVQDSLDK
-681 YKQLSDIQAQLKN
+681 YKQIANLQRALKDA
-694 YRLIIENPESSQEQV
+694 RLTIENPESSQEQV
-709 DNAKQKIQ
+709 NAAKAKIEEIKALLEEEYNLTIKSDNS
-717 EIVELLA
+717 
-724 KEYDLKINV
+724 D
-733 DDNDELDN
+733 LDN
-741 AVNNLAQRSKNE
+741 AVEQVKELTGNDLKQAIADEQMQLANLAESYRESMTKLPEMQAKFDNANERLTYLKLLNSEYATLATESQDGILTQEQMNRAMNDVARSMGITADQAKELYDGVTPLETALQGAQKEVDKLKPEIDDLTNSQRDYVNISKSFANKLTE
-753 LERDYNSQQR
+753 YFSEQLVSGDMDGAAKTLERIG
-763 KLNSLENRYKTDSA
+763 KA
-777 KLPDMRKQKQ
+777 A
-787 EADELRT
+787 ADAGL
-794 KFDTLSLSAETLR
+794 
-807 RKWYNSEIG
+807 
-816 QKEFMDGMVE
+816 
-826 LGTQLGVSEEDIR
+826 
-839 NLIVSI
+839 
-845 DELQT
+845 
-850 KAIGEKNVN
+850 
-859 DKLYKDLDGKI
+859 
-870 TDLEGTVKH
+870 DLEGYGKILT
-879 YEAISKEMANWASEG
+879 
-894 MALGVKEGDAEKVN
+894 
-908 LWFDRL
+908 
-914 SQNVKN
+914 
-920 AKLDMHGYAQI
+920 
-931 AAEAFNGI
+931 
-939 KWDEAF
+939 
-945 KKGGDDLNNM
+945 
-955 VNDYVRSMQKFG
+955 
-967 AANSD
+967 D
-972 IAKGAALLK
+972 IAKAAGMIEE
-981 NGFKSINDIP
+981 NQ
-991 KDNKKAFDAIS
+991 
-1002 KDMTEFARNLGEID
+1002 T
-1016 GNHSIKITADGDI
+1016 IKISADGDI
-1029 QLLDDVS
+1029 SVLEEVEDKANELN
-1036 GKIQEIQTSNGT
+1036 GKNVELTVNADGSEAYATIDGVQYKVAAYDGKTGEAILTADGTKADMVINLSTGEVHAFSNEEGIAT
-1048 TVKITAEGDVSVLD
+1048 LSAIDNVTATAQQAAKSLAGVKSKTVTITAV
-1062 DAGNQVQYL
+1062 Y
-1071 EGLGAVSLQ
+1071 
-1080 VNANGNIDVL
+1080 VNKRVDQFANL
-1090 NEAGEKVAEIPKE
+1090 NGWATK
-1103 VDTTTTVKMAVDS
+1103 
-1116 AEVDNYQPDEKTG
+1116 Q
-1129 TAKYGVDSSSVDNWS
+1129 
-1144 PPNKNAIVVYKAVVE
+1144 
-1159 GEPKA
+1159 A

-1236 DNQEWENAQ
+1236 DNQEWENTQ

-1271 KFSYDAEAVKDIQ
+1271 KFSYDAEVVKDIQ

-1322 YRDEHFDGNDEMWR
+1322 YRDEHFEGNDEMWR
-1336 KATLDITKYNKRMA
+1336 KATLDITKYNKRVA

-1391 AEEDLANGVYKNVEE
+1391 AEEDLANGVYESVEE

-1476 NEKIMSAYADEVNQW
+1476 NEKIMNAYADEVNQW
-1491 RDDAD
+1491 RDNAD

-1579 TALDDEVQNMRDA
+1579 IALDDEVQNMRDA
-1592 WTTEDRKA
+1592 WTAEDRKT

-1635 REQKIEDIQAANREK
+1635 REQKIEDIQAANSEK

-1703 VSNMSDFGESF
+1703 VSNMSNFGESF

-1746 RDRADLQAAAL
+1746 HDKADLQAAAL

>member
-14 TSDLESAISRVES
+14 TGDLESAIGRVES

-32 ERSGGKGAESIAKAA
+32 ERSGGSNVGAGMERNFKTAADRLEQTAK
-47 LNQGGFAKTVEQS
+47 QW
-60 KKALDEKRAVL
+60 
-71 AQTEKEYKKN
+71 KN
-81 SKAIQDNISGLE
+81 
-93 KQRGRLNNLAVSK
+93 
-106 QEEIDALK
+106 
-114 ASSKNLDKNS
+114 
-124 TAYKDNRRAIEWTET
+124 
-139 ELEAVKK
+139 
-146 QHRDVGKSIDEH
+146 
-158 RTALQ
+158 
-163 NEKNSLEKSR
+163 
-173 NAVADAEKQ
+173 
-182 YKTYASNLEE
+182 
-192 VEKIEKRLKLEEK
+192 
-205 AKGYRELGEGVD
+205 LGEGVD
-217 TLTKPFQVAGVAM
+217 TLTKPFQVAGAAM

-243 FENNFANVLKTVD
+243 FENNFANVRKTVD
-256 GTDEQ
+256 GTDAQ

-386 DILAYSTALSSLGVE
+386 DVLAYSTALSSLGVE

-489 PQGIQLLTDALQ
+489 PQGIQLLNDALQ

-527 IQVMKNNL
+527 IQIMKNNL

-543 ETFLPSI
+543 ETFLPTI

-564 AKMSDGQK
+564 SKMSDGQK

-599 GNTADAFAKIKKA
+599 GNTADALSKIKKA
-612 KEAGGVLAK
+612 QEAGGVLAK

-666 GMSEQQNKIRKSMNS
+666 GLSDADKKVQDSLDK
-681 YKQLSDIQAQLKN
+681 YKQIANLQRALKDA
-694 YRLIIENPESSQEQV
+694 RLTIENPESSQEQV
-709 DNAKQKIQ
+709 DNAKAKIE
-717 EIVELLA
+717 EIKALLEE
-724 KEYDLKINV
+724 EYNLNIKS
-733 DDNDELDN
+733 DNSDLDN
-741 AVNNLAQRSKNE
+741 AVEQVKKLTGNDLKQSIADEQMQLANLADAYRESMTKLPEMQAKFDNANERLTYLKLLNSEYATLATESQDGILTQEQMNRAMNDVARSMGITADQAKELYDGVTPLETALQGAQKEVDKLKPEIDDLTNSQRDYVNISKSFANKLTE
-753 LERDYNSQQR
+753 YFSEQLVSGDMDGAAKTLERIG
-763 KLNSLENRYKTDSA
+763 KA
-777 KLPDMRKQKQ
+777 A
-787 EADELRT
+787 ADAGL
-794 KFDTLSLSAETLR
+794 
-807 RKWYNSEIG
+807 
-816 QKEFMDGMVE
+816 
-826 LGTQLGVSEEDIR
+826 
-839 NLIVSI
+839 
-845 DELQT
+845 
-850 KAIGEKNVN
+850 
-859 DKLYKDLDGKI
+859 
-870 TDLEGTVKH
+870 DLEGYGKILT
-879 YEAISKEMANWASEG
+879 
-894 MALGVKEGDAEKVN
+894 
-908 LWFDRL
+908 
-914 SQNVKN
+914 
-920 AKLDMHGYAQI
+920 
-931 AAEAFNGI
+931 
-939 KWDEAF
+939 
-945 KKGGDDLNNM
+945 
-955 VNDYVRSMQKFG
+955 
-967 AANSD
+967 D
-972 IAKGAALLK
+972 IAKAAGMIEE
-981 NGFKSINDIP
+981 NQ
-991 KDNKKAFDAIS
+991 
-1002 KDMTEFARNLGEID
+1002 T
-1016 GNHSIKITADGDI
+1016 IKISADGDI
-1029 QLLDDVS
+1029 SVLEEVEDKANELN
-1036 GKIQEIQTSNGT
+1036 GKNVELTVNADGTEAYATIDGVQYKVAAYDGETGEAILTADGTKADMVINLSTGEVHAFSNEEGIAT
-1048 TVKITAEGDVSVLD
+1048 LSAIDNVTATAQQAAKAIAGVKSKTVTITAVYTTINKRIDQFATL
-1062 DAGNQVQYL
+1062 
-1071 EGLGAVSLQ
+1071 
-1080 VNANGNIDVL
+1080 NGW
-1090 NEAGEKVAEIPKE
+1090 ATK
-1103 VDTTTTVKMAVDS
+1103 
-1116 AEVDNYQPDEKTG
+1116 Q
-1129 TAKYGVDSSSVDNWS
+1129 
-1144 PPNKNAIVVYKAVVE
+1144 
-1159 GEPKA
+1159 A

-1221 EMLAMAGLRRYARGK
+1221 EMLTMAGLRRYARGK

-1322 YRDEHFDGNDEMWR
+1322 YRDEHFEGNDEMWR
-1336 KATLDITKYNKRMA
+1336 KATLDITKYNKRVA

-1374 DEIGD
+1374 DEIDD

-1391 AEEDLANGVYKNVEE
+1391 AEEDLANGVYESVEE

-1468 YLKEVQDY
+1468 YLKEVQGY

-1565 DELEKFRQSIEDTR
+1565 YELEKFRQSIEDTR
-1579 TALDDEVQNMRDA
+1579 IALDDEVQNMRDA

-1635 REQKIEDIQAANREK
+1635 REQKIEDIQAANSEK

-1714 SSFAARLFEKLD
+1714 SSFATRLFEKLD

-1746 RDRADLQAAAL
+1746 HDKADLQAAAL

-1762 SLSMMLFGRRR
+1762 GLSMMLFGRRR

>member
-14 TSDLESAISRVES
+14 TGDLESAIGRVES

-32 ERSGGKGAESIAKAA
+32 ERSGGSNVGAGMERNFKTAADRLEQTAK
-47 LNQGGFAKTVEQS
+47 QW
-60 KKALDEKRAVL
+60 
-71 AQTEKEYKKN
+71 KN
-81 SKAIQDNISGLE
+81 
-93 KQRGRLNNLAVSK
+93 
-106 QEEIDALK
+106 
-114 ASSKNLDKNS
+114 
-124 TAYKDNRRAIEWTET
+124 
-139 ELEAVKK
+139 
-146 QHRDVGKSIDEH
+146 
-158 RTALQ
+158 
-163 NEKNSLEKSR
+163 
-173 NAVADAEKQ
+173 
-182 YKTYASNLEE
+182 
-192 VEKIEKRLKLEEK
+192 
-205 AKGYRELGEGVD
+205 LGEGVD
-217 TLTKPFQVAGVAM
+217 TLTKPFQVAGAAM

-243 FENNFANVLKTVD
+243 FENNFANVRKTVD
-256 GTDEQ
+256 GTDAQ

-386 DILAYSTALSSLGVE
+386 DVLAYSTALSSLGVE

-489 PQGIQLLTDALQ
+489 PQGIQLLNDALQ

-550 NNGVTDIKNFAQGI
+550 NNGVADIKNFAQGI
-564 AKMSDGQK
+564 ANMSDGQK

-599 GNTADAFAKIKKA
+599 GNTADALSKIKKA
-612 KEAGGVLAK
+612 QEAGGVLAK

-666 GMSEQQNKIRKSMNS
+666 GLSDADNKVQYSLDK
-681 YKQLSDIQAQLKN
+681 YKQIANLQRTLKEA
-694 YRLIIENPESSQEQV
+694 RLTIENPESSQEQV
-709 DNAKQKIQ
+709 DAAKAKIE
-717 EIVELLA
+717 EIKALLEE
-724 KEYDLKINV
+724 EYNLTIKS
-733 DDNDELDN
+733 DNSDLDN
-741 AVNNLAQRSKNE
+741 AVEQVKKLTGNDLKQSIADEQMQLANLAESYRESMTKLPEMQAKFDNANERLTYLKLLNSEYATLATESQDGILTQEQMNRAMNDVARSMGITADQAKELYDGVTPLETALQGAQKEVDDLKPKIDDLTNSQRDYVNISKSFANKLTE
-753 LERDYNSQQR
+753 YFSEQLVSGDMNGAVKTLERIG
-763 KLNSLENRYKTDSA
+763 KA
-777 KLPDMRKQKQ
+777 A
-787 EADELRT
+787 ADAGL
-794 KFDTLSLSAETLR
+794 
-807 RKWYNSEIG
+807 
-816 QKEFMDGMVE
+816 
-826 LGTQLGVSEEDIR
+826 
-839 NLIVSI
+839 
-845 DELQT
+845 
-850 KAIGEKNVN
+850 
-859 DKLYKDLDGKI
+859 
-870 TDLEGTVKH
+870 DLEGYGKILT
-879 YEAISKEMANWASEG
+879 
-894 MALGVKEGDAEKVN
+894 
-908 LWFDRL
+908 
-914 SQNVKN
+914 
-920 AKLDMHGYAQI
+920 
-931 AAEAFNGI
+931 
-939 KWDEAF
+939 
-945 KKGGDDLNNM
+945 
-955 VNDYVRSMQKFG
+955 
-967 AANSD
+967 D
-972 IAKGAALLK
+972 IARAAGMIEE
-981 NGFKSINDIP
+981 NQ
-991 KDNKKAFDAIS
+991 
-1002 KDMTEFARNLGEID
+1002 T
-1016 GNHSIKITADGDI
+1016 IKISADGDI
-1029 QLLDDVS
+1029 SVLEEVEDKANELN
-1036 GKIQEIQTSNGT
+1036 GKNVKLTVNADGSEAYATIDGVQYKVAAYDGETGEAILTADGTKADMVINLSTGEVHAFSNEEGIAT
-1048 TVKITAEGDVSVLD
+1048 LSAIDNVTATAQQAAKAIAGVKSKTVTITAVYTTINKRIDQFATL
-1062 DAGNQVQYL
+1062 
-1071 EGLGAVSLQ
+1071 
-1080 VNANGNIDVL
+1080 NGW
-1090 NEAGEKVAEIPKE
+1090 ATK
-1103 VDTTTTVKMAVDS
+1103 
-1116 AEVDNYQPDEKTG
+1116 Q
-1129 TAKYGVDSSSVDNWS
+1129 
-1144 PPNKNAIVVYKAVVE
+1144 
-1159 GEPKA
+1159 A

-1271 KFSYDAEAVKDIQ
+1271 KFSYDAEVVKDIQ

-1322 YRDEHFDGNDEMWR
+1322 YRDEHFEGNDEMWR
-1336 KATLDITKYNKRMA
+1336 KATLDITKYNKRVA

-1374 DEIGD
+1374 DEIDD

-1391 AEEDLANGVYKNVEE
+1391 AEEDLANGVYESVEE

-1476 NEKIMSAYADEVNQW
+1476 NEKIMNAYADEVNQW
-1491 RDDAD
+1491 RDNAD

-1635 REQKIEDIQAANREK
+1635 REQKIEDIQAANSEK

-1714 SSFAARLFEKLD
+1714 SSFATRLFEKLD

-1762 SLSMMLFGRRR
+1762 GLSMMLFGRRR

>member
-14 TSDLESAISRVES
+14 TGDLESAIGRVES

-32 ERSGGKGAESIAKAA
+32 ERSGGSNVGAGMERNFKTAADRLEQTAK
-47 LNQGGFAKTVEQS
+47 QW
-60 KKALDEKRAVL
+60 
-71 AQTEKEYKKN
+71 KN
-81 SKAIQDNISGLE
+81 
-93 KQRGRLNNLAVSK
+93 
-106 QEEIDALK
+106 
-114 ASSKNLDKNS
+114 
-124 TAYKDNRRAIEWTET
+124 
-139 ELEAVKK
+139 
-146 QHRDVGKSIDEH
+146 
-158 RTALQ
+158 
-163 NEKNSLEKSR
+163 
-173 NAVADAEKQ
+173 
-182 YKTYASNLEE
+182 
-192 VEKIEKRLKLEEK
+192 
-205 AKGYRELGEGVD
+205 LGEGVD
-217 TLTKPFQVAGVAM
+217 TLTKPFQVAGAAM

-243 FENNFANVLKTVD
+243 FENNFANVRKTVD
-256 GTDEQ
+256 GTDAQ

-489 PQGIQLLTDALQ
+489 PQGVQLLNDALQ

-527 IQVMKNNL
+527 IQIMKNNL

-543 ETFLPSI
+543 ETFLPTI
-550 NNGVTDIKNFAQGI
+550 NNGVADIKNFAQGI
-564 AKMSDGQK
+564 ANMSDGQK

-599 GNTADAFAKIKKA
+599 GNTADALSKIKKA
-612 KEAGGVLAK
+612 QEAGGVFAK

-666 GMSEQQNKIRKSMNS
+666 GLSDADKKVQDSLDK
-681 YKQLSDIQAQLKN
+681 YKQIANLQRALKDA
-694 YRLIIENPESSQEQV
+694 RLTIENPESSQEQV
-709 DNAKQKIQ
+709 DNAKAKIE
-717 EIVELLA
+717 EIKALLEE
-724 KEYDLKINV
+724 EYNLNIKS
-733 DDNDELDN
+733 DNSDLDN
-741 AVNNLAQRSKNE
+741 AVEQVKKLTGNDLKQAIADEQMQLANLADAYRESMTKLPEMQAKFDNANERLTYLKLLNSEYATLATESQDGILTQEQMNRAMNDVARSMGITADQAKELYDGVTPLETALQGAQKEVDKLKPEIDDLTNSQRDYVNISKSFANKLTE
-753 LERDYNSQQR
+753 YFSEQLVSGDMDGAAKTLERIG
-763 KLNSLENRYKTDSA
+763 KA
-777 KLPDMRKQKQ
+777 A
-787 EADELRT
+787 ADAGL
-794 KFDTLSLSAETLR
+794 
-807 RKWYNSEIG
+807 
-816 QKEFMDGMVE
+816 
-826 LGTQLGVSEEDIR
+826 
-839 NLIVSI
+839 
-845 DELQT
+845 
-850 KAIGEKNVN
+850 
-859 DKLYKDLDGKI
+859 
-870 TDLEGTVKH
+870 DLEGYGKILT
-879 YEAISKEMANWASEG
+879 
-894 MALGVKEGDAEKVN
+894 
-908 LWFDRL
+908 
-914 SQNVKN
+914 
-920 AKLDMHGYAQI
+920 
-931 AAEAFNGI
+931 
-939 KWDEAF
+939 
-945 KKGGDDLNNM
+945 
-955 VNDYVRSMQKFG
+955 
-967 AANSD
+967 D
-972 IAKGAALLK
+972 IAKAAGMIEE
-981 NGFKSINDIP
+981 NQ
-991 KDNKKAFDAIS
+991 
-1002 KDMTEFARNLGEID
+1002 T
-1016 GNHSIKITADGDI
+1016 IKISADGDI
-1029 QLLDDVS
+1029 SVLEEVEDKANELN
-1036 GKIQEIQTSNGT
+1036 GKNVELTVNADGSEAYATIAGVQYKVAAYDGKTGEAILTADGTKADMVINLSTGEVHAFSNEEGIAMLSAIDNVT
-1048 TVKITAEGDVSVLD
+1048 ATAQQAAKAIAGVKSKTVTITAVYTTINKRIDQF
-1062 DAGNQVQYL
+1062 AT
-1071 EGLGAVSLQ
+1071 
-1080 VNANGNIDVL
+1080 VNGWAT
-1090 NEAGEKVAEIPKE
+1090 K
-1103 VDTTTTVKMAVDS
+1103 
-1116 AEVDNYQPDEKTG
+1116 Q
-1129 TAKYGVDSSSVDNWS
+1129 
-1144 PPNKNAIVVYKAVVE
+1144 
-1159 GEPKA
+1159 A

-1322 YRDEHFDGNDEMWR
+1322 YRDEHFEGNDEMWR
-1336 KATLDITKYNKRMA
+1336 KATLDITKYNKRVA

-1391 AEEDLANGVYKNVEE
+1391 AEEDLANGVYESVEE

-1476 NEKIMSAYADEVNQW
+1476 NEKIMNAYADEVNQW
-1491 RDDAD
+1491 RDNAD

-1592 WTTEDRKA
+1592 WTTEDRKT

-1635 REQKIEDIQAANREK
+1635 REQKIEDIQAANSEK

-1703 VSNMSDFGESF
+1703 VSIMSDFGESF

-1762 SLSMMLFGRRR
+1762 GLSMMLFGRRR

>member
-14 TSDLESAISRVES
+14 TGDLESAISRVES
-27 QLSRL
+27 QLSQL
-32 ERSGGKGAESIAKAA
+32 EKSGGKGAESIAKAS

-93 KQRGRLNNLAVSK
+93 KQRSRLNNLAVSK

-205 AKGYRELGEGVD
+205 AKGYRELGDGVD
-217 TLTKPFQVAGVAM
+217 TLTKPFQVAGAAM

-243 FENNFANVLKTVD
+243 FENNFADVRKTVD

-301 IQTENISSFT
+301 IQTENISGFT

-352 IVDLG
+352 VVDLG

-415 IQTQVSTGGELLGE
+415 IQTQVSTGGDLLSD

-489 PQGIQLLTDALQ
+489 PQGIQLLNDALQ

-543 ETFLPSI
+543 ETFLPTI
-550 NNGVTDIKNFAQGI
+550 NNGVADIKNFAQGV
-564 AKMSDGQK
+564 ANMSDGQK

-577 TGKWVIGLGAAGKA
+577 TGKWVIGLGAAGKV
-591 TSGVIKGI
+591 TSGVLKSV

-655 SWYKSQYKWTE
+655 SWYKSNYAWTD
-666 GMSEQQNKIRKSMNS
+666 GLSEQQEQLKKSYNS
-681 YKQLSDIQAQLKN
+681 YKKLSDIQNQLKN
-694 YRLIIENPESSQEQV
+694 FNAVIKNPESSQEQV
-709 DNAKQKIQ
+709 DKAKQKIQ
-717 EIVELLA
+717 EIAALLEKEYNLKIKSDNSNLDETVAKIKDLKKYEYDMQYSRQTSRLQDLQPKFDSYASDYATAENKFNEARDAHDKYVKLNEAVQTYYSTMEKASVSQEEFDNGLQEIVKQCGLGNDVFQQLQRGEFSFSQELAKSETQMQSYLNQMNSLQAAHDEYIAINEELANQQSELLA
-724 KEYDLKINV
+724 QAVK
-733 DDNDELDN
+733 DNDVQ
-741 AVNNLAQRSKNE
+741 AV
-753 LERDYNSQQR
+753 
-763 KLNSLENRYKTDSA
+763 ENHFNKI
-777 KLPDMRKQKQ
+777 
-787 EADELRT
+787 
-794 KFDTLSLSAETLR
+794 
-807 RKWYNSEIG
+807 SE
-816 QKEFMDGMVE
+816 
-826 LGTQLGVSEEDIR
+826 S
-839 NLIVSI
+839 
-845 DELQT
+845 
-850 KAIGEKNVN
+850 
-859 DKLYKDLDGKI
+859 
-870 TDLEGTVKH
+870 VKR
-879 YEAISKEMANWASEG
+879 AG
-894 MALGVKEGDAEKVN
+894 
-908 LWFDRL
+908 
-914 SQNVKN
+914 
-920 AKLDMHGYAQI
+920 LDMHGYAQI

-1062 DAGNQVQYL
+1062 NAGNQVQYL

-1159 GEPKA
+1159 GETKA

-1302 QFYLDMGVDSEE
+1302 QFYLDMGIDSEE

-1322 YRDEHFDGNDEMWR
+1322 YRDEHFEGNDEMWR
-1336 KATLDITKYNKRMA
+1336 KATLDITKYNKQMA

-1374 DEIGD
+1374 DEIDD

-1548 ADEARMEIYK
+1548 ADEARMEVYK

-1579 TALDDEVQNMRDA
+1579 TALDDEVQSMRDA
-1592 WTTEDRKA
+1592 WTTEDRKT

-1635 REQKIEDIQAANREK
+1635 REQKIEDIQAANSEK

-1690 QIAAAANDNISAL
+1690 QIAAAASDNISAL

>member
-1 MADAELTVRISGD
+1 
-14 TSDLESAISRVES
+14 
-27 QLSRL
+27 
-32 ERSGGKGAESIAKAA
+32 
-47 LNQGGFAKTVEQS
+47 
-60 KKALDEKRAVL
+60 
-71 AQTEKEYKKN
+71 
-81 SKAIQDNISGLE
+81 
-93 KQRGRLNNLAVSK
+93 
-106 QEEIDALK
+106 
-114 ASSKNLDKNS
+114 
-124 TAYKDNRRAIEWTET
+124 
-139 ELEAVKK
+139 
-146 QHRDVGKSIDEH
+146 
-158 RTALQ
+158 
-163 NEKNSLEKSR
+163 
-173 NAVADAEKQ
+173 
-182 YKTYASNLEE
+182 
-192 VEKIEKRLKLEEK
+192 
-205 AKGYRELGEGVD
+205 
-217 TLTKPFQVAGVAM
+217 
-230 AAGAVASAKFAID
+230 
-243 FENNFANVLKTVD
+243 
-256 GTDEQ
+256 
-261 LNKIKQDIIDMT
+261 
-273 TVGINGHSAI
+273 
-283 PQTTAELTELAA
+283 
-295 AGGQLG
+295 
-301 IQTENISSFT
+301 
-311 ETMAM
+311 M

-386 DILAYSTALSSLGVE
+386 DVLAYSTALSSLGVE

-474 FDNIRDLQALQKLAG
+474 FDNIRDLQALQKLAD
-489 PQGIQLLTDALQ
+489 PQGIQLLNDALQ

-543 ETFLPSI
+543 ETFLPTI

-564 AKMSDGQK
+564 SKMSDGQK

-666 GMSEQQNKIRKSMNS
+666 GLSDADNKVQDSLDK
-681 YKQLSDIQAQLKN
+681 YKQISNLQRTLKEA
-694 YRLIIENPESSQEQV
+694 RLTIENPESSQEQV
-709 DNAKQKIQ
+709 DNAKAKIE
-717 EIVELLA
+717 EIKALLEE
-724 KEYDLKINV
+724 EYNLTIKS
-733 DDNDELDN
+733 DNSDLDN
-741 AVNNLAQRSKNE
+741 AVEQVKKLTGNDLKQAIADEQMQLANLAENYRDAMTRLPEMQAKFDNANERLTYLKLLNSEYATLATESQDGILTQEQMNRAMNDVARSMGITADQAKELYDGVTPLETALQGAQKEVDKLKPEIDDLTNSQRDYVNISKSFANKLTE
-753 LERDYNSQQR
+753 YFSEQLVSGDIDGAAKTLERIG
-763 KLNSLENRYKTDSA
+763 KA
-777 KLPDMRKQKQ
+777 A
-787 EADELRT
+787 ADAGL
-794 KFDTLSLSAETLR
+794 
-807 RKWYNSEIG
+807 
-816 QKEFMDGMVE
+816 
-826 LGTQLGVSEEDIR
+826 
-839 NLIVSI
+839 
-845 DELQT
+845 
-850 KAIGEKNVN
+850 
-859 DKLYKDLDGKI
+859 
-870 TDLEGTVKH
+870 DLEGYGKILT
-879 YEAISKEMANWASEG
+879 
-894 MALGVKEGDAEKVN
+894 
-908 LWFDRL
+908 
-914 SQNVKN
+914 
-920 AKLDMHGYAQI
+920 
-931 AAEAFNGI
+931 
-939 KWDEAF
+939 
-945 KKGGDDLNNM
+945 
-955 VNDYVRSMQKFG
+955 
-967 AANSD
+967 D
-972 IAKGAALLK
+972 IAKAAGMIEE
-981 NGFKSINDIP
+981 NQ
-991 KDNKKAFDAIS
+991 
-1002 KDMTEFARNLGEID
+1002 T
-1016 GNHSIKITADGDI
+1016 IKI
-1029 QLLDDVS
+1029 S
-1036 GKIQEIQTSNGT
+1036 
-1048 TVKITAEGDVSVLD
+1048 AEGDVSVIEEVEDKANELNGKSVKLTVNAD
-1062 DAGNQVQYL
+1062 GSEAYATIDGVQY
-1071 EGLGAVSLQ
+1071 
-1080 VNANGNIDVL
+1080 
-1090 NEAGEKVAEIPKE
+1090 KVAAY
-1103 VDTTTTVKMAVDS
+1103 DG
-1116 AEVDNYQPDEKTG
+1116 KTG
-1129 TAKYGVDSSSVDNWS
+1129 EAILTADGTKADMVINLSTGEVHAFSNEEGIATLSAIDNVTATAQQAAKSIAGVKSKTVTITAVYVNKRVDQFATLNGW
-1144 PPNKNAIVVYKAVVE
+1144 ATRQ
-1159 GEPKA
+1159 A

-1236 DNQEWENAQ
+1236 DNKEWENAQ

-1374 DEIGD
+1374 DEIDD

-1391 AEEDLANGVYKNVEE
+1391 AEEDLANGVYESVEE

-1452 QRTNEYFA
+1452 YPPPH
-1460 QGIIDYQT
+1460 I
-1468 YLKEVQDY
+1468 
-1476 NEKIMSAYADEVNQW
+1476 
-1491 RDDAD
+1491 
-1496 FYQRQ
+1496 
-1501 SEVYGWGFNG
+1501 
-1511 TGHKSALKYW
+1511 
-1521 QARLDREIENSH
+1521 
-1533 DMNLSANER
+1533 
-1542 QSALRY
+1542 
-1548 ADEARMEIYK
+1548 
-1558 ARQDELD
+1558 
-1565 DELEKFRQSIEDTR
+1565 
-1579 TALDDEVQNMRDA
+1579 
-1592 WTTEDRKA
+1592 
-1600 DMSEL
+1600 
-1605 AEQIA
+1605 
-1610 VFKYAQTKEGID
+1610 
-1622 KYKSLN
+1622 
-1628 EEYTRLS
+1628 
-1635 REQKIEDIQAANREK
+1635 
-1650 LDRMQAQYDKMEQD
+1650 
-1664 KIDELAGLKDELL
+1664 
-1677 KYGGIAVISDQTR
+1677 
-1690 QIAAAANDNISAL
+1690 
-1703 VSNMSDFGESF
+1703 F
-1714 SSFAARLFEKLD
+1714 SPGQLCR
-1726 ERPTVINN
+1726 
-1734 YDNST
+1734 
-1739 QNIANNI
+1739 
-1746 RDRADLQAAAL
+1746 
-1757 GVGLG
+1757 
-1762 SLSMMLFGRRR
+1762 SMI

>member
-14 TSDLESAISRVES
+14 TGDLESAISRVES

-230 AAGAVASAKFAID
+230 AAGAVASSKFAID
-243 FENNFANVLKTVD
+243 FENNFADVRKTVD

-273 TVGINGHSAI
+273 TVGINAHSAI

-316 MGSATNLAG
+316 MGSATNLVG

-386 DILAYSTALSSLGVE
+386 DVLAYSTALSSLGVE

-489 PQGIQLLTDALQ
+489 PQGIQLLNDALQ

-564 AKMSDGQK
+564 ANMSDGQK

-666 GMSEQQNKIRKSMNS
+666 GLSDTDNKVQYSLDK
-681 YKQLSDIQAQLKN
+681 YKQIANLQRALKDAQGT
-694 YRLIIENPESSQEQV
+694 IGNPKASQEQV
-709 DNAKQKIQ
+709 DNAKAKIE
-717 EIVELLA
+717 EIKALLEE
-724 KEYDLKINV
+724 EYNLTIKS
-733 DDNDELDN
+733 DNSDLDN
-741 AVNNLAQRSKNE
+741 AVEQVKKLTGNDLKQAIADEQMQLANLAENYRDAMTRLPEMQAQYDNASERLTYLKLLNSEYATLATESQDGILTQEQMNRAMNDVARSMGITADQAKELYDGVTPLETALQGAQKEVDKLKPEIDDLTNSQRDYVNISKSFANKLTE
-753 LERDYNSQQR
+753 YFSEQLVSGDMDGAAKTLERIG
-763 KLNSLENRYKTDSA
+763 KA
-777 KLPDMRKQKQ
+777 A
-787 EADELRT
+787 ADAGL
-794 KFDTLSLSAETLR
+794 
-807 RKWYNSEIG
+807 
-816 QKEFMDGMVE
+816 
-826 LGTQLGVSEEDIR
+826 
-839 NLIVSI
+839 
-845 DELQT
+845 
-850 KAIGEKNVN
+850 
-859 DKLYKDLDGKI
+859 
-870 TDLEGTVKH
+870 DLEGYGKILT
-879 YEAISKEMANWASEG
+879 
-894 MALGVKEGDAEKVN
+894 
-908 LWFDRL
+908 
-914 SQNVKN
+914 
-920 AKLDMHGYAQI
+920 
-931 AAEAFNGI
+931 
-939 KWDEAF
+939 
-945 KKGGDDLNNM
+945 
-955 VNDYVRSMQKFG
+955 
-967 AANSD
+967 D
-972 IAKGAALLK
+972 IAKAAGMIEE
-981 NGFKSINDIP
+981 NQ
-991 KDNKKAFDAIS
+991 
-1002 KDMTEFARNLGEID
+1002 T
-1016 GNHSIKITADGDI
+1016 IKITADGDI
-1029 QLLDDVS
+1029 SVLEEVEDKANELN
-1036 GKIQEIQTSNGT
+1036 GKNVKFTVNADGTEAYAAIDGVQYKVAAYDGKTGEAILTADGTKADMVINRTTGEVHLFSNEEGIAT
-1048 TVKITAEGDVSVLD
+1048 LSAIDNVTATARQAAKSLAGVKSKTVTITAV
-1062 DAGNQVQYL
+1062 Y
-1071 EGLGAVSLQ
+1071 
-1080 VNANGNIDVL
+1080 VNKRADQFANL
-1090 NEAGEKVAEIPKE
+1090 NGWA
-1103 VDTTTTVKMAVDS
+1103 
-1116 AEVDNYQPDEKTG
+1116 KT
-1129 TAKYGVDSSSVDNWS
+1129 N
-1144 PPNKNAIVVYKAVVE
+1144 
-1159 GEPKA
+1159 A

-1284 EEIVASTKDMWDE
+1284 EEIVTSTKDMWDE

-1355 ALNDASEEY
+1355 ALNDTSEEY

-1374 DEIGD
+1374 DEIDD
-1379 SPLAAYARVLDR
+1379 SPLLAYARVLDR
-1391 AEEDLANGVYKNVEE
+1391 AEEDLANGVYESVEE

-1476 NEKIMSAYADEVNQW
+1476 NEKIMNAYADEVNQW

-1521 QARLDREIENSH
+1521 KARLDREIENSH

-1635 REQKIEDIQAANREK
+1635 REQKIEDIQAANSEK

-1762 SLSMMLFGRRR
+1762 SLSMILFGRRR

>member
-14 TSDLESAISRVES
+14 TGDLESAISRVES

-32 ERSGGKGAESIAKAA
+32 ERSGGSNVGAGMERNFKTAADRLEQTAK
-47 LNQGGFAKTVEQS
+47 QW
-60 KKALDEKRAVL
+60 
-71 AQTEKEYKKN
+71 KN
-81 SKAIQDNISGLE
+81 
-93 KQRGRLNNLAVSK
+93 
-106 QEEIDALK
+106 
-114 ASSKNLDKNS
+114 
-124 TAYKDNRRAIEWTET
+124 
-139 ELEAVKK
+139 
-146 QHRDVGKSIDEH
+146 
-158 RTALQ
+158 
-163 NEKNSLEKSR
+163 
-173 NAVADAEKQ
+173 
-182 YKTYASNLEE
+182 
-192 VEKIEKRLKLEEK
+192 
-205 AKGYRELGEGVD
+205 LGEGVD
-217 TLTKPFQVAGVAM
+217 TLTKPFQVAGAAM
-230 AAGAVASAKFAID
+230 AAGAVASSKFAID
-243 FENNFANVLKTVD
+243 FENNFADVRKTVD
-256 GTDEQ
+256 GTDAQ

-352 IVDLG
+352 VVDLG

-489 PQGIQLLTDALQ
+489 PQGIQLLNDALQ

-564 AKMSDGQK
+564 ANMSDGQK

-599 GNTADAFAKIKKA
+599 GNTADALSKIKKA

-666 GMSEQQNKIRKSMNS
+666 GLSDADNKVQDSLDK
-681 YKQLSDIQAQLKN
+681 YKQISNLQRTLKEA
-694 YRLIIENPESSQEQV
+694 RLTIENPESSQEQV
-709 DNAKQKIQ
+709 DNAKAKIE
-717 EIVELLA
+717 EIKALLEE
-724 KEYDLKINV
+724 EYNLTIKS
-733 DDNDELDN
+733 DNSDLDN
-741 AVNNLAQRSKNE
+741 AVEQVKKLTGNDLKQAIADEQMQLANLAENYRDAMTRLPEMQAQYDNANERLTYLKLLNSEYATLATESQDGILTQEQMNRAMNDVARSMGITADQAKELYDGVTPLETALQGAQKEVDDLKPKIDDLTNSQRDYVNISKSFANKLTE
-753 LERDYNSQQR
+753 YFSEQLVSGDMDGAAKTLERIG
-763 KLNSLENRYKTDSA
+763 KA
-777 KLPDMRKQKQ
+777 A
-787 EADELRT
+787 ADAGL
-794 KFDTLSLSAETLR
+794 
-807 RKWYNSEIG
+807 
-816 QKEFMDGMVE
+816 
-826 LGTQLGVSEEDIR
+826 
-839 NLIVSI
+839 
-845 DELQT
+845 
-850 KAIGEKNVN
+850 
-859 DKLYKDLDGKI
+859 
-870 TDLEGTVKH
+870 DLEGYGKILT
-879 YEAISKEMANWASEG
+879 
-894 MALGVKEGDAEKVN
+894 
-908 LWFDRL
+908 
-914 SQNVKN
+914 
-920 AKLDMHGYAQI
+920 
-931 AAEAFNGI
+931 
-939 KWDEAF
+939 
-945 KKGGDDLNNM
+945 
-955 VNDYVRSMQKFG
+955 
-967 AANSD
+967 D
-972 IAKGAALLK
+972 IAKAAGMIEE
-981 NGFKSINDIP
+981 NQ
-991 KDNKKAFDAIS
+991 
-1002 KDMTEFARNLGEID
+1002 T
-1016 GNHSIKITADGDI
+1016 IKISADGDI
-1029 QLLDDVS
+1029 SVLEEVEDKANELN
-1036 GKIQEIQTSNGT
+1036 GKNVELTVNADGTEAYATIAGVQYKVAAYDGETGEAILTADGTKADMVINLSTGEVHAFSNEEGIAT
-1048 TVKITAEGDVSVLD
+1048 LSAIDNVTATAQQAAKSIAGVKSKTVTITAVYTTINKRIDQFS
-1062 DAGNQVQYL
+1062 
-1071 EGLGAVSLQ
+1071 SL
-1080 VNANGNIDVL
+1080 NGW
-1090 NEAGEKVAEIPKE
+1090 ATK
-1103 VDTTTTVKMAVDS
+1103 
-1116 AEVDNYQPDEKTG
+1116 Q
-1129 TAKYGVDSSSVDNWS
+1129 
-1144 PPNKNAIVVYKAVVE
+1144 
-1159 GEPKA
+1159 A

-1236 DNQEWENAQ
+1236 DNKEWENAQ

-1322 YRDEHFDGNDEMWR
+1322 YRDEHFGGNDEMWR
-1336 KATLDITKYNKRMA
+1336 KATLDITKYNKQMA

-1391 AEEDLANGVYKNVEE
+1391 AEEDLANGVYESVEE

-1476 NEKIMSAYADEVNQW
+1476 NEKIMNAYADEVNQW

-1635 REQKIEDIQAANREK
+1635 REQKIEDIQAANSEK

>member
-14 TSDLESAISRVES
+14 TGDLESAISRVES

-32 ERSGGKGAESIAKAA
+32 ERSDGRGAESIAKAA

-205 AKGYRELGEGVD
+205 AKGYRELGDGVD

-243 FENNFANVLKTVD
+243 FNNNFADVRKTVD
-256 GTDEQ
+256 GTDAQ

-273 TVGINGHSAI
+273 TVDINGHSAI

-301 IQTENISSFT
+301 IKTENISGFT

-316 MGSATNLAG
+316 IESATNLAG

-334 FMNVA
+334 FMNVTGTA
-339 NVSQGEVQNLGSS
+339 QSEIQNVGSA

-357 NHFATTEAE
+357 NHSATTEAE

-371 QRMGATGTAV
+371 QRMGKYSKTV
-381 GISAQ
+381 GISAA
-386 DILAYSTALSSLGVE
+386 DTLGYSAALSSLGVE
-401 AEAGGSSI
+401 AQLGGSAIGRTWLSI
-409 SRIWMD
+409 ETVVAKGGNSLKAFAKYAGVSANEFKQKWNTDPTGAFNGLLEGLNASENLTLALQELGIDNTQD
-415 IQTQVSTGGELLGE
+415 IQVM
-429 FAKVSG
+429 
-435 KTTKEFAEGWKND
+435 
-448 ASGTFKDFVDGLS
+448 
-461 KSKDL
+461 
-466 VGTLKNLG
+466 
-474 FDNIRDLQALQKLAG
+474 QALVNSVDKVKESV
-489 PQGIQLLTDALQ
+489 Q

-543 ETFLPSI
+543 ETFLPTI

-564 AKMSDGQK
+564 ANMSDGQK

-599 GNTADAFAKIKKA
+599 GNTADALSKIKKA
-612 KEAGGVLAK
+612 QEVGGVLAK

-666 GMSEQQNKIRKSMNS
+666 GLSDADNKVQYSLDK
-681 YKQLSDIQAQLKN
+681 YKQIANLQRALKDA
-694 YRLIIENPESSQEQV
+694 RGTIGNPKASQEQIDAAKAKIEEIKALLEEEYNLTIKS
-709 DNAKQKIQ
+709 DNS
-717 EIVELLA
+717 
-724 KEYDLKINV
+724 D
-733 DDNDELDN
+733 LDN
-741 AVNNLAQRSKNE
+741 AVEQVKKLTGNDLKQAIADEQMQLANLAENYRNAMTRLPEMQAKFDNANERLTYLKLLNSEYATLATESQDGILTQEQMNRAMNDVARSMGITADQAKELYDGVTPLETALQGAQKEVDKLKPEIDDLTNSQRDYVNISKSFANKLTE
-753 LERDYNSQQR
+753 YFSEQLVSGDMDGAAKTLERIG
-763 KLNSLENRYKTDSA
+763 KA
-777 KLPDMRKQKQ
+777 A
-787 EADELRT
+787 ADAEL
-794 KFDTLSLSAETLR
+794 
-807 RKWYNSEIG
+807 
-816 QKEFMDGMVE
+816 
-826 LGTQLGVSEEDIR
+826 
-839 NLIVSI
+839 
-845 DELQT
+845 
-850 KAIGEKNVN
+850 
-859 DKLYKDLDGKI
+859 
-870 TDLEGTVKH
+870 DLEGYGKILT
-879 YEAISKEMANWASEG
+879 
-894 MALGVKEGDAEKVN
+894 
-908 LWFDRL
+908 
-914 SQNVKN
+914 
-920 AKLDMHGYAQI
+920 
-931 AAEAFNGI
+931 
-939 KWDEAF
+939 
-945 KKGGDDLNNM
+945 
-955 VNDYVRSMQKFG
+955 
-967 AANSD
+967 D
-972 IAKGAALLK
+972 IAKAA
-981 NGFKSINDIP
+981 GMI
-991 KDNKKAFDAIS
+991 
-1002 KDMTEFARNLGEID
+1002 E
-1016 GNHSIKITADGDI
+1016 GNQTIKISADGDI
-1029 QLLDDVS
+1029 SVLEEVEDKANELN
-1036 GKIQEIQTSNGT
+1036 GKNVELTVNADGSEAYATIDGVQYKVAAYDGKTGEAILIADGTKADMVINLSTGEVHAFSNEEGIAT
-1048 TVKITAEGDVSVLD
+1048 LSAIDNVTATAQQAAKSIAGVKSKTVTITAVYTTINKRIDQFS
-1062 DAGNQVQYL
+1062 
-1071 EGLGAVSLQ
+1071 SL
-1080 VNANGNIDVL
+1080 NGW
-1090 NEAGEKVAEIPKE
+1090 A
-1103 VDTTTTVKMAVDS
+1103 TT
-1116 AEVDNYQPDEKTG
+1116 N
-1129 TAKYGVDSSSVDNWS
+1129 
-1144 PPNKNAIVVYKAVVE
+1144 
-1159 GEPKA
+1159 A

-1236 DNQEWENAQ
+1236 DNKEWENAQ

-1374 DEIGD
+1374 DEIDD

-1391 AEEDLANGVYKNVEE
+1391 AEEDLANGVYESVEE

-1476 NEKIMSAYADEVNQW
+1476 NEKIMNAYADEVNQW

-1635 REQKIEDIQAANREK
+1635 REQKIEDIQAANSEK

-1703 VSNMSDFGESF
+1703 VSNM
-1714 SSFAARLFEKLD
+1714 
-1726 ERPTVINN
+1726 
-1734 YDNST
+1734 
-1739 QNIANNI
+1739 
-1746 RDRADLQAAAL
+1746 
-1757 GVGLG
+1757 
-1762 SLSMMLFGRRR
+1762 RRFRREFQQLCRTAV

>member
-14 TSDLESAISRVES
+14 TGDLESAISRVES

-32 ERSGGKGAESIAKAA
+32 ERSDGRGAESIAKAA

-205 AKGYRELGEGVD
+205 AKGYRELGDGVD

-243 FENNFANVLKTVD
+243 FNNNFADVRKTVD
-256 GTDEQ
+256 GTDAQ

-273 TVGINGHSAI
+273 TVDINGHSAI

-301 IQTENISSFT
+301 IKTENISSFT

-339 NVSQGEVQNLGSS
+339 NVSQDKVQNLGSS

-474 FDNIRDLQALQKLAG
+474 FDNILDLQALQKLAG

-521 GTTASQ
+521 GTTASK

-564 AKMSDGQK
+564 ANMSDGQK

-655 SWYKSQYKWTE
+655 SWYKSNYAWTD
-666 GMSEQQNKIRKSMNS
+666 GLSEQQEQLKKSYNS
-681 YKQLSDIQAQLKN
+681 YKKLSDIQNQLKN
-694 YRLIIENPESSQEQV
+694 FNAVIKNPESSQEQV
-709 DNAKQKIQ
+709 DKAKQKIQ
-717 EIVELLA
+717 EIAALLEKEYNLKIKSDNSNLDETVAKIKDLKKYEYDMQYSRQTSRLQDLQPKFDSYASDYVTAENNFNKARDAHDKYVKLNEAVQTYYSTMEKANVSQEEFDNGLQEIVKQCGLGNDVFQQLQRGEFSFSQELAKSETQMQSYLNQMNSLQAAHDEYIAINEELANQQSELLA
-724 KEYDLKINV
+724 Q
-733 DDNDELDN
+733 
-741 AVNNLAQRSKNE
+741 A
-753 LERDYNSQQR
+753 
-763 KLNSLENRYKTDSA
+763 
-777 KLPDMRKQKQ
+777 
-787 EADELRT
+787 
-794 KFDTLSLSAETLR
+794 
-807 RKWYNSEIG
+807 
-816 QKEFMDGMVE
+816 
-826 LGTQLGVSEEDIR
+826 
-839 NLIVSI
+839 
-845 DELQT
+845 
-850 KAIGEKNVN
+850 
-859 DKLYKDLDGKI
+859 
-870 TDLEGTVKH
+870 
-879 YEAISKEMANWASEG
+879 
-894 MALGVKEGDAEKVN
+894 VKENDVQAVENHFNKI
-908 LWFDRL
+908 
-914 SQNVKN
+914 SESVKR
-920 AKLDMHGYAQI
+920 AGLDMHGYAQI

-1236 DNQEWENAQ
+1236 DNKEWENAQ

-1391 AEEDLANGVYKNVEE
+1391 AEEDLANGVYESVEE

-1476 NEKIMSAYADEVNQW
+1476 NEKIMNAYADEVNQW

-1565 DELEKFRQSIEDTR
+1565 DELGKFRQSIEDTR

-1635 REQKIEDIQAANREK
+1635 REQKIEDIQAANSEK

-1762 SLSMMLFGRRR
+1762 SLSMMLFGRRG

>member
-14 TSDLESAISRVES
+14 TGDLESAISRVES

-32 ERSGGKGAESIAKAA
+32 ERSDGRGAESIAKAA

-205 AKGYRELGEGVD
+205 AKGYRELGDGVD

-243 FENNFANVLKTVD
+243 FNNNFADVRKTVD
-256 GTDEQ
+256 GTDAQ

-273 TVGINGHSAI
+273 TVDINGHSAI

-301 IQTENISSFT
+301 IKTENISSFT

-339 NVSQGEVQNLGSS
+339 NVSQDKVQNLGSS

-474 FDNIRDLQALQKLAG
+474 FDNILDLQALQKLAG

-521 GTTASQ
+521 GTTASK

-564 AKMSDGQK
+564 ANMSDGQK

-666 GMSEQQNKIRKSMNS
+666 GLSDADNKVQYSLDK
-681 YKQLSDIQAQLKN
+681 YKQIANLQRALKDA
-694 YRLIIENPESSQEQV
+694 RGTIGNPKASQEQIDAAKAKIEEIKALLEEEYNLTIKS
-709 DNAKQKIQ
+709 DNS
-717 EIVELLA
+717 
-724 KEYDLKINV
+724 D
-733 DDNDELDN
+733 LDN
-741 AVNNLAQRSKNE
+741 AVEQVKKLTGNDLKQAIADEQMQLANLAENYRNAMTRLPEMQAKFDNANERLTYLKLLNSEYATLATESQDGILTQEQMNRAMNDVARSMGITADQAKELYDGVTPLETALQGAQKEVDKLKPEIDDLTNSQRDYVNISKSFANKLTE
-753 LERDYNSQQR
+753 YFSEQLVSGDMDGAAKTLERIG
-763 KLNSLENRYKTDSA
+763 KA
-777 KLPDMRKQKQ
+777 A
-787 EADELRT
+787 ADAEL
-794 KFDTLSLSAETLR
+794 
-807 RKWYNSEIG
+807 
-816 QKEFMDGMVE
+816 
-826 LGTQLGVSEEDIR
+826 
-839 NLIVSI
+839 
-845 DELQT
+845 
-850 KAIGEKNVN
+850 
-859 DKLYKDLDGKI
+859 
-870 TDLEGTVKH
+870 DLEGYGKILT
-879 YEAISKEMANWASEG
+879 
-894 MALGVKEGDAEKVN
+894 
-908 LWFDRL
+908 
-914 SQNVKN
+914 
-920 AKLDMHGYAQI
+920 
-931 AAEAFNGI
+931 
-939 KWDEAF
+939 
-945 KKGGDDLNNM
+945 
-955 VNDYVRSMQKFG
+955 
-967 AANSD
+967 D
-972 IAKGAALLK
+972 IAKAA
-981 NGFKSINDIP
+981 GMI
-991 KDNKKAFDAIS
+991 
-1002 KDMTEFARNLGEID
+1002 E
-1016 GNHSIKITADGDI
+1016 GNQTIKISADGDI
-1029 QLLDDVS
+1029 SVLEEVEDKANELN
-1036 GKIQEIQTSNGT
+1036 GKNVELTVNADGSEAYATIDGVQYKVAAYDGKTGEAILIADGTKADMVINLSTGEVHAFSNEEGIAT
-1048 TVKITAEGDVSVLD
+1048 LSAIDNVTATAQQAAKSIAGVKSKTVTITAVYTTINKRIDQFS
-1062 DAGNQVQYL
+1062 
-1071 EGLGAVSLQ
+1071 SL
-1080 VNANGNIDVL
+1080 NGW
-1090 NEAGEKVAEIPKE
+1090 A
-1103 VDTTTTVKMAVDS
+1103 TT
-1116 AEVDNYQPDEKTG
+1116 N
-1129 TAKYGVDSSSVDNWS
+1129 
-1144 PPNKNAIVVYKAVVE
+1144 
-1159 GEPKA
+1159 A

-1236 DNQEWENAQ
+1236 DNKEWENAQ

-1336 KATLDITKYNKRMA
+1336 KATLDITKYNKQMA

-1379 SPLAAYARVLDR
+1379 SPLLAYARVLDR
-1391 AEEDLANGVYKNVEE
+1391 AEEDLANGVYESVEE

-1476 NEKIMSAYADEVNQW
+1476 NEKIMNAYADEVNQW

-1635 REQKIEDIQAANREK
+1635 REQKIEDIQAANSEK

>member
-14 TSDLESAISRVES
+14 TGDLESAISRVES

-32 ERSGGKGAESIAKAA
+32 ERSGGSNVGAGMERNFKTAADRLEQTAK
-47 LNQGGFAKTVEQS
+47 QW
-60 KKALDEKRAVL
+60 
-71 AQTEKEYKKN
+71 KN
-81 SKAIQDNISGLE
+81 
-93 KQRGRLNNLAVSK
+93 
-106 QEEIDALK
+106 
-114 ASSKNLDKNS
+114 
-124 TAYKDNRRAIEWTET
+124 
-139 ELEAVKK
+139 
-146 QHRDVGKSIDEH
+146 
-158 RTALQ
+158 
-163 NEKNSLEKSR
+163 
-173 NAVADAEKQ
+173 
-182 YKTYASNLEE
+182 
-192 VEKIEKRLKLEEK
+192 
-205 AKGYRELGEGVD
+205 LGEGVD
-217 TLTKPFQVAGVAM
+217 TLTKPLQIAGTAM
-230 AAGAVASAKFAID
+230 AAGSVASSKFAID
-243 FENNFANVLKTVD
+243 FENNFADVRKTVD
-256 GTDEQ
+256 GTDAQ

-386 DILAYSTALSSLGVE
+386 DVLAYSTALSSLGVE

-489 PQGIQLLTDALQ
+489 PQGIQLLNDALQ

-564 AKMSDGQK
+564 SKMSDGQK

-577 TGKWVIGLGAAGKA
+577 TGKWVIGLGAAGKI
-591 TSGVIKGI
+591 TSGVTKRI
-599 GNTADAFAKIKKA
+599 GETTEAVAKIKKA
-612 KEAGGVLAK
+612 FELGGTFASVTPVLTAAAIGITAVATAVTVGKSAYDAWYRSQFKWAEGLSDADNKVQDSLDKYKQISNLQRTLKEAR
-621 FAPALTAIKGAAP
+621 LT
-634 YAAAGIIAV
+634 
-643 TAAVK
+643 
-648 IGKAAYD
+648 
-655 SWYKSQYKWTE
+655 
-666 GMSEQQNKIRKSMNS
+666 
-681 YKQLSDIQAQLKN
+681 
-694 YRLIIENPESSQEQV
+694 IENPESSQEQV
-709 DNAKQKIQ
+709 DNAKAKIE
-717 EIVELLA
+717 EIKALLEE
-724 KEYDLKINV
+724 EYNLTIKS
-733 DDNDELDN
+733 DNSDLDN
-741 AVNNLAQRSKNE
+741 AVEQVKKLTGNDLKQAIADEQMQLANLAENYRDAMTRLPEMQAQYDNANERLTYLKLLNSEYATLATESQDGILTQEQMNHAMNDVARSMGITADQAKELYDGVTPLETALQVAQKEVDDLKPKIDDLANSQRDYVNISKSFANKLTE
-753 LERDYNSQQR
+753 YFSEQLVSGDMDGAAKTLERIG
-763 KLNSLENRYKTDSA
+763 KA
-777 KLPDMRKQKQ
+777 A
-787 EADELRT
+787 ADAGL
-794 KFDTLSLSAETLR
+794 
-807 RKWYNSEIG
+807 
-816 QKEFMDGMVE
+816 
-826 LGTQLGVSEEDIR
+826 
-839 NLIVSI
+839 
-845 DELQT
+845 
-850 KAIGEKNVN
+850 
-859 DKLYKDLDGKI
+859 
-870 TDLEGTVKH
+870 DLEGYGKILT
-879 YEAISKEMANWASEG
+879 
-894 MALGVKEGDAEKVN
+894 
-908 LWFDRL
+908 
-914 SQNVKN
+914 
-920 AKLDMHGYAQI
+920 
-931 AAEAFNGI
+931 
-939 KWDEAF
+939 
-945 KKGGDDLNNM
+945 
-955 VNDYVRSMQKFG
+955 
-967 AANSD
+967 D
-972 IAKGAALLK
+972 IAKAAGMIEE
-981 NGFKSINDIP
+981 NQ
-991 KDNKKAFDAIS
+991 
-1002 KDMTEFARNLGEID
+1002 T
-1016 GNHSIKITADGDI
+1016 IKISADGDI
-1029 QLLDDVS
+1029 SVLEEVEDKANELN
-1036 GKIQEIQTSNGT
+1036 GKNVELTVNADGTEAYATIDGVQYKVAAYDGETGEAILTADGTKADMVINLSTGEVHAFSNEEGIAT
-1048 TVKITAEGDVSVLD
+1048 LSAIDNVTATAQQAAKSIAGVKSKTVTITAVYTTINKRIDQFS
-1062 DAGNQVQYL
+1062 
-1071 EGLGAVSLQ
+1071 SL
-1080 VNANGNIDVL
+1080 NGW
-1090 NEAGEKVAEIPKE
+1090 ATK
-1103 VDTTTTVKMAVDS
+1103 
-1116 AEVDNYQPDEKTG
+1116 Q
-1129 TAKYGVDSSSVDNWS
+1129 
-1144 PPNKNAIVVYKAVVE
+1144 
-1159 GEPKA
+1159 A

-1374 DEIGD
+1374 DEIDD

-1391 AEEDLANGVYKNVEE
+1391 AEEDLANGVYESVEE

-1635 REQKIEDIQAANREK
+1635 REQKIEDIQAANSEK

-1726 ERPTVINN
+1726 ERPTVVNN

>member
-14 TSDLESAISRVES
+14 TGDLESAISRVES

-32 ERSGGKGAESIAKAA
+32 ERSGGSNVGAGMERNFKTAADRLEQTAKQWKD
-47 LNQGGFAKTVEQS
+47 LGGAT
-60 KKALDEKRAVL
+60 
-71 AQTEKEYKKN
+71 
-81 SKAIQDNISGLE
+81 
-93 KQRGRLNNLAVSK
+93 
-106 QEEIDALK
+106 
-114 ASSKNLDKNS
+114 
-124 TAYKDNRRAIEWTET
+124 
-139 ELEAVKK
+139 
-146 QHRDVGKSIDEH
+146 
-158 RTALQ
+158 
-163 NEKNSLEKSR
+163 
-173 NAVADAEKQ
+173 
-182 YKTYASNLEE
+182 
-192 VEKIEKRLKLEEK
+192 
-205 AKGYRELGEGVD
+205 D
-217 TLTKPFQVAGVAM
+217 TLTKPFQVAGAAM

-243 FENNFANVLKTVD
+243 FENNFADVRKTVD

-301 IQTENISSFT
+301 IQTENISGFT

-415 IQTQVSTGGELLGE
+415 IQTQVSTGGDLLSD
-429 FAKVSG
+429 FAEVSG

-448 ASGTFKDFVDGLS
+448 ASGTFRDFVEGLS

-489 PQGIQLLTDALQ
+489 PQGIQLLNDALQ

-535 VEAGRSLG
+535 VEAGHSLG
-543 ETFLPSI
+543 ETFLPTI

-564 AKMSDGQK
+564 ANMSDGQK

-591 TSGVIKGI
+591 TTGVIKGI

-612 KEAGGVLAK
+612 QEAGGVLAK

-666 GMSEQQNKIRKSMNS
+666 GLSDVDNKVQDSLDK
-681 YKQLSDIQAQLKN
+681 YKQISNLQRTLKEA
-694 YRLIIENPESSQEQV
+694 RLTIENPESSQEQV
-709 DNAKQKIQ
+709 DAAKAKIE
-717 EIVELLA
+717 EIKALLEE
-724 KEYDLKINV
+724 EYNLTIKS
-733 DDNDELDN
+733 DNSDLDN
-741 AVNNLAQRSKNE
+741 AVEQVKKLTGNDLKQAIADEQMQLADLAESYRESMTKLPEMQAQYDNANERLTYLKMLNSEYATLATESQDGILTQEQMNRAMNDVARSMGITADQAKELYDGVTPLETALQNTQKEVDKLKPEIDDLTNCQRDYVNISKSFANKLTE
-753 LERDYNSQQR
+753 YFSEQLVSGDMNGAAKTLERIG
-763 KLNSLENRYKTDSA
+763 KA
-777 KLPDMRKQKQ
+777 A
-787 EADELRT
+787 ADAGL
-794 KFDTLSLSAETLR
+794 
-807 RKWYNSEIG
+807 
-816 QKEFMDGMVE
+816 
-826 LGTQLGVSEEDIR
+826 
-839 NLIVSI
+839 
-845 DELQT
+845 
-850 KAIGEKNVN
+850 
-859 DKLYKDLDGKI
+859 
-870 TDLEGTVKH
+870 DLEGYGKILT
-879 YEAISKEMANWASEG
+879 
-894 MALGVKEGDAEKVN
+894 
-908 LWFDRL
+908 
-914 SQNVKN
+914 
-920 AKLDMHGYAQI
+920 
-931 AAEAFNGI
+931 
-939 KWDEAF
+939 
-945 KKGGDDLNNM
+945 
-955 VNDYVRSMQKFG
+955 
-967 AANSD
+967 D
-972 IAKGAALLK
+972 IAKAA
-981 NGFKSINDIP
+981 GMINE
-991 KDNKKAFDAIS
+991 NQ
-1002 KDMTEFARNLGEID
+1002 T
-1016 GNHSIKITADGDI
+1016 IKITADGDI
-1029 QLLDDVS
+1029 SVLEEVEDKANELN
-1036 GKIQEIQTSNGT
+1036 GKSVKFTVNADGTEAYATIDGVQYKVAAYDGETGEAILTADGTKADMVINLSTGKVHAFSNEEGT
-1048 TVKITAEGDVSVLD
+1048 ATLSAIDNVTATAQQAAKSIASVKSKTVTITAV
-1062 DAGNQVQYL
+1062 Y
-1071 EGLGAVSLQ
+1071 
-1080 VNANGNIDVL
+1080 VNKRVDQFATLNGW
-1090 NEAGEKVAEIPKE
+1090 ATK
-1103 VDTTTTVKMAVDS
+1103 
-1116 AEVDNYQPDEKTG
+1116 Q
-1129 TAKYGVDSSSVDNWS
+1129 
-1144 PPNKNAIVVYKAVVE
+1144 
-1159 GEPKA
+1159 A

-1302 QFYLDMGVDSEE
+1302 QFYLDMGIDSEE

-1336 KATLDITKYNKRMA
+1336 KATLDITKYNKQMA

-1374 DEIGD
+1374 DEIDD

-1548 ADEARMEIYK
+1548 ADEARMEVYK

-1592 WTTEDRKA
+1592 WTTEDRKT

-1635 REQKIEDIQAANREK
+1635 REQKIEDIQAANSEK

-1690 QIAAAANDNISAL
+1690 QIAAAASDNISAL

>member
-14 TSDLESAISRVES
+14 TGDLESAISRVES

-32 ERSGGKGAESIAKAA
+32 ERSGGSNVGAGMERNFKTAADRLEQTAK
-47 LNQGGFAKTVEQS
+47 QW
-60 KKALDEKRAVL
+60 
-71 AQTEKEYKKN
+71 KN
-81 SKAIQDNISGLE
+81 
-93 KQRGRLNNLAVSK
+93 
-106 QEEIDALK
+106 
-114 ASSKNLDKNS
+114 
-124 TAYKDNRRAIEWTET
+124 
-139 ELEAVKK
+139 
-146 QHRDVGKSIDEH
+146 
-158 RTALQ
+158 
-163 NEKNSLEKSR
+163 
-173 NAVADAEKQ
+173 
-182 YKTYASNLEE
+182 
-192 VEKIEKRLKLEEK
+192 
-205 AKGYRELGEGVD
+205 LGEGVD
-217 TLTKPFQVAGVAM
+217 TLTKPFQVAGAAM

-243 FENNFANVLKTVD
+243 FENNFANVRKTVD
-256 GTDEQ
+256 GTDAQ

-489 PQGIQLLTDALQ
+489 PQGIQLLNDALQ

-543 ETFLPSI
+543 ETFLPTI

-564 AKMSDGQK
+564 ANMSDGQK

-599 GNTADAFAKIKKA
+599 GNTADAFSKIKKA

-666 GMSEQQNKIRKSMNS
+666 GLSDADNKVQDSLDK
-681 YKQLSDIQAQLKN
+681 YKQISNLQRTLKEA
-694 YRLIIENPESSQEQV
+694 RLTIENPESSQEQV
-709 DNAKQKIQ
+709 DNAKAKIE
-717 EIVELLA
+717 EIKALLEE
-724 KEYDLKINV
+724 EYNLTIKS
-733 DDNDELDN
+733 DNSDLDN
-741 AVNNLAQRSKNE
+741 AVEQVKKLTGNDLKQAIADEQMQLANLADAYRESMTKLPEMQAKFDNANERLTYLKLLNSEYATLEAESQDGILTQEQMNSAMNNVARSMGITADRAKELYDGVAPLETALKGAQNEVDDLKPKVDDLTNSQRDYVNISKSFANKLTE
-753 LERDYNSQQR
+753 YFSEQLVSGDMDGAVKTLERIG
-763 KLNSLENRYKTDSA
+763 KA
-777 KLPDMRKQKQ
+777 A
-787 EADELRT
+787 ADAGL
-794 KFDTLSLSAETLR
+794 
-807 RKWYNSEIG
+807 
-816 QKEFMDGMVE
+816 
-826 LGTQLGVSEEDIR
+826 
-839 NLIVSI
+839 
-845 DELQT
+845 
-850 KAIGEKNVN
+850 
-859 DKLYKDLDGKI
+859 
-870 TDLEGTVKH
+870 DLEGYGKILT
-879 YEAISKEMANWASEG
+879 
-894 MALGVKEGDAEKVN
+894 
-908 LWFDRL
+908 
-914 SQNVKN
+914 
-920 AKLDMHGYAQI
+920 
-931 AAEAFNGI
+931 
-939 KWDEAF
+939 
-945 KKGGDDLNNM
+945 
-955 VNDYVRSMQKFG
+955 
-967 AANSD
+967 D
-972 IAKGAALLK
+972 IAKAAGMIEE
-981 NGFKSINDIP
+981 NQ
-991 KDNKKAFDAIS
+991 
-1002 KDMTEFARNLGEID
+1002 T
-1016 GNHSIKITADGDI
+1016 IKISADGDI
-1029 QLLDDVS
+1029 SVLEEVEDKANELN
-1036 GKIQEIQTSNGT
+1036 GKNVELTVNADGTEAYATIDGVQYKVAAYDGKTGEAILTADGTKADMVINLSTGEVHAFSNEEGIAMLSAIDNVT
-1048 TVKITAEGDVSVLD
+1048 ATAQQAAKAIAGVKSKTVTITAVYTTINKRIDQFATL
-1062 DAGNQVQYL
+1062 
-1071 EGLGAVSLQ
+1071 
-1080 VNANGNIDVL
+1080 NGW
-1090 NEAGEKVAEIPKE
+1090 ATK
-1103 VDTTTTVKMAVDS
+1103 
-1116 AEVDNYQPDEKTG
+1116 Q
-1129 TAKYGVDSSSVDNWS
+1129 
-1144 PPNKNAIVVYKAVVE
+1144 
-1159 GEPKA
+1159 A

-1271 KFSYDAEAVKDIQ
+1271 KFSYDAEVVKDIQ

-1322 YRDEHFDGNDEMWR
+1322 YRDEHFEGNDEMWR
-1336 KATLDITKYNKRMA
+1336 KATLDITKYNKRVA

-1374 DEIGD
+1374 DEIDD

-1391 AEEDLANGVYKNVEE
+1391 AEEDLANGVYESVEE

-1476 NEKIMSAYADEVNQW
+1476 NEKIMNAYADEVNQW
-1491 RDDAD
+1491 RDNAD

-1579 TALDDEVQNMRDA
+1579 IALDDEVQNMRDA
-1592 WTTEDRKA
+1592 WTTEDRKT

-1635 REQKIEDIQAANREK
+1635 REQKIEDIQAANSEK

-1726 ERPTVINN
+1726 ERPTVVNN

-1746 RDRADLQAAAL
+1746 HDKADLQAAAL